1 MSPFLKDINKKKKIF
16 NGGFKMNNKIPYTSY
31 SGNSKHLCK
40 KGDAVE
46 FIQPWY
52 TPISTTP
59 ENTGMAVGGIG
70 NTFTLTPNGN
80 TPNFSFI
87 PGIFV
92 DCSEQV
98 INFNDFYAS
107 VMDVPTIDTLQVIDE
122 QDLGVH
128 LNFYPALFDGKKIDN
143 TDMSNA
149 INHIRS
155 ALKNGGFYQENK
167 ANFTKWNIEF
177 SNKTLLLIDSDSS
190 SIICQLYVALDF
202 FNGLLI
208 NDTVKLLSLTAGDNN
223 DMDSLNGSD
232 IDSVNGK
239 DIEYQALYPLAEYKY
254 NSFDDIKIKRKVV
267 SPIVKN
273 DKRLCSLPMHW
284 NHFELTNHSA
294 QTRVITLAQP
304 LQNLIG
310 STYRKGRDG
319 IQDSAC
325 TLSQNPIAQQHQAVS
340 VNGESHGFTGVQLTS
355 QSPYQ
360 SDIEGEVVFGVQA
373 NNHLTESGKISVSVK
388 PTLYTSKAAEQ
399 TEFALRTGRTNAEF
413 QTGIYTGREAL
424 SALIVVQVELEP
436 GESVDLRFTQVMAH
450 SKVMLNGWRSE
461 KAYTQFYPQAKP
473 ALPMLE
479 EVLPELEAIEQKIVE
494 QQTAFLEQAQS
505 KISQPES
512 ALRYATMA
520 MNSLSFL
527 AESTVW
533 DKEDKFLVKEC
544 VDYPF
549 FNSLDV
555 YFYGSFSLLYL
566 LPELDGC
573 VMKEFSNAILAED
586 FTQRRYW
593 EYEAT
598 PNAELIDE
606 KYQGVRA
613 IRGAVIHDLGSP
625 FDIQPDAYSWH
636 NVKEWKDLAP
646 KYILMVYRHYQN
658 TQDTSVVK
666 ECWQAVT
673 ESIDFLSNLIA
684 DGDDLP
690 LTRGTDDTF
699 DNLASH
705 GISIYCAS
713 LWVAGL
719 QAASELAKLMGEHD
733 LGAGYLTRSKKA
745 FATVEQSLWDEKE
758 GYYHFFVTPVQA
770 KHLTGEGY
778 QALENLG
785 LVLTGDAIVD
795 KNMLNDYL
803 NQTDTSIN
811 IGKVAQRVSKKRLLS
826 ETAPQAFTQE
836 YLDLVPDSDN
846 SFGDALLADSYLKLI
861 GLEGIFPQ
869 QRIQRALDYVYKHNF
884 EINSPKLGV
893 ANMTL
898 ADGSPHEAFQAQD
911 VWIGVQ
917 FSVATALS
925 LAGKSQQAERL
936 MDTVYTA
943 LYDYSKIPFAAP
955 EGFNCSVSFDEEDLS
970 ESFKLSQSDAK
981 KWLTALKFQKCVLSD
996 GRVSPDLTKDSDK
1009 FVSMLQGEI
1018 SAEQAMILHK
1028 WLLSTGLKYTAGR
1041 YFRPGMIFAY
1051 IY

>member
-1 MSPFLKDINKKKKIF
+1 MK
-16 NGGFKMNNKIPYTSY
+16 NKIPYTSY
-31 SGNSKHLCK
+31 SGNSEHLCK

-59 ENTGMAVGGIG
+59 KNTGMAVGGIG

-107 VMDVPTIDTLQVIDE
+107 VMDVPTIDTLQVFNE
-122 QDLGVH
+122 QELSVH
-128 LNFYPALFDGKKIDN
+128 LNFYPALFDGNKIDN
-143 TDMSNA
+143 KEMSNA
-149 INHIRS
+149 ISLIKT
-155 ALKNGGFYQENK
+155 ALKNGNFYQENK
-167 ANFTKWNIEF
+167 DNFIKWNVEF
-177 SNKTLLLIDSDSS
+177 SNKTQLLIEENSS
-190 SIICQLYVALDF
+190 SIVCQLYVALDF

-208 NDTVKLLSLTAGDNN
+208 NDTTRLLSLTVDGNN
-223 DMDSLNGSD
+223 DIESVNGSD
-232 IDSVNGK
+232 I
-239 DIEYQALYPLAEYKY
+239 EYKALYPLAEYKY

-267 SPIVKN
+267 SPIVKE

-284 NHFELTNHSA
+284 NHFELTNNSDK
-294 QTRVITLAQP
+294 TRVVTLVQP

-310 STYRKGRDG
+310 STYQKGRDG

-325 TLSQNPIAQQHQAVS
+325 TLSQNPIAQQHDAV
-340 VNGESHGFTGVQLTS
+340 NLKGESCSFTGVQLYS

-373 NNHLTESGKISVSVK
+373 DNRLTESGKVSVSVK
-388 PTLYTSKAAEQ
+388 PTFYTSKTAKQ
-399 TEFALRTGRTNAEF
+399 TEFALKTGRTNGEF

-424 SALIVVQVELEP
+424 SALVVVQVELEA
-436 GESVDLRFTQVMAH
+436 GESVDLRFAQVMAH
-450 SKVMLNGWRSE
+450 SKVMLNGWHSD

-479 EVLPELEAIEQKIVE
+479 DVLPELETIEQQIVE
-494 QQTAFLEQAQS
+494 QQTAFLKQANT
-505 KISQPES
+505 KISQPDS

-573 VMKEFSNAILAED
+573 VMKEFSKAILAED

-598 PNAELIDE
+598 PNAELIDD

-658 TQDTSVVK
+658 TQDISVVK

-673 ESIDFLSNLIA
+673 ESIEFLSNLVA
-684 DGDDLP
+684 EGDDLP

-719 QAASELAKLMGEHD
+719 QAASELAKLMDESERAG
-733 LGAGYLTRSKKA
+733 GYLARSKKA
-745 FATVEQSLWDEKE
+745 LATVEQSLWDDKE

-770 KHLTGEGY
+770 KHLTGQGY
-778 QALENLG
+778 QVLETLG
-785 LVLTGDAIVD
+785 LTLTGDTIAD
-795 KNMLNDYL
+795 KNILNDYL
-803 NQTDTSIN
+803 SQTDISIDVS
-811 IGKVAQRVSKKRLLS
+811 KVSQRVSKKHLLS
-826 ETAPQAFTQE
+826 ETAPHAFTQE

-861 GLEGIFPQ
+861 GLEGIFPED
-869 QRIQRALDYVYKHNF
+869 RIQRALDYVYKHNF

-917 FSVATALS
+917 FSVATALN
-925 LAGKSQQAERL
+925 LAGKSQQAETL

-955 EGFNCSVSFDEEDLS
+955 EGFNCSVSIDEKDLT
-970 ESFKLSQSDAK
+970 EYFKLSQNDAK
-981 KWLTALKFQKCVLSD
+981 SWLLALKCQKCVLSD
-996 GRVSPDLTKDSDK
+996 GRVSPSLTKDSDK
-1009 FVSMLQGEI
+1009 FVSMLQGKI
-1018 SAEQAMILHK
+1018 SAEYATVLHK

-1051 IY
+1051 LY

>member
-1 MSPFLKDINKKKKIF
+1 MLMSPFLKDINKKKKIF

-59 ENTGMAVGGIG
+59 ENTGMAIGGIG

-107 VMDVPTIDTLQVIDE
+107 VMDVPTIEALQVVNE
-122 QDLGVH
+122 QELSVH
-128 LNFYPALFDGKKIDN
+128 LNFYPALFDGKKIDKEN
-143 TDMSNA
+143 ISNA
-149 INHIRS
+149 INLIRA
-155 ALKNGGFYQENK
+155 ALENGNFYKENK
-167 ANFTKWNIEF
+167 DKFIKWDVEF
-177 SNKTLLLIDSDSS
+177 SNKTQLLIESDSS
-190 SIICQLYVALDF
+190 SIDCQLYVALDF

-208 NDTVKLLSLTAGDNN
+208 NDTTRQLSLTAGNN
-223 DMDSLNGSD
+223 SDIESVNGSD
-232 IDSVNGK
+232 I
-239 DIEYQALYPLAEYKY
+239 EYKALYPLAEYKY
-254 NSFDDIKIKRKVV
+254 NSFDGINIKRKVV
-267 SPIVKN
+267 SPIVKE
-273 DKRLCSLPMHW
+273 DKRLCSMPMHW
-284 NHFELTNHSA
+284 NHFQITNESQ

-325 TLSQNPIAQQHQAVS
+325 TLSQNPIAQQHKAVK
-340 VNGESHGFTGVQLTS
+340 VNDESHGFTGVQLTS

-373 NNHLTESGKISVSVK
+373 ENRLTKSGKVTVSVK
-388 PTLYTSKAAEQ
+388 PTLYTSKVTQQ
-399 TEFALRTGRTNAEF
+399 TEFALKTGRTNTEF

-424 SALIVVQVELEP
+424 SALVVVQVELEP
-436 GESVDLRFTQVMAH
+436 GESVDLRFAQVMAH
-450 SKVMLNGWRSE
+450 SKVMLNGWHSD

-473 ALPMLE
+473 ALPMLQD
-479 EVLPELEAIEQKIVE
+479 VLPKLEVIEQKIIE

-573 VMKEFSNAILAED
+573 VMKEFSKAILAED

-598 PNAELIDE
+598 PNAELVDE

-658 TQDTSVVK
+658 TQDISVVK

-684 DGDDLP
+684 EGDDLP

-719 QAASELAKLMGEHD
+719 QAASELAQLIGEND

-745 FATVEQSLWDEKE
+745 LATVEQSLWDEKE

-778 QALENLG
+778 QALETLG
-785 LVLTGDAIVD
+785 LTLTGDAILD
-795 KNMLNDYL
+795 KNTLNAYL
-803 NQTDTSIN
+803 NETDTSIN
-811 IGKVAQRVSKKRLLS
+811 INKVSQRASKKRLLS

-836 YLDLVPDSDN
+836 YLELVSDSDN

-925 LAGKSQQAERL
+925 LAGKSQQAETL

-955 EGFNCSVSFDEEDLS
+955 EGFNCSVSFDEKDLT
-970 ESFKLSQSDAK
+970 ESFKLSQNDAK
-981 KWLTALKFQKCVLSD
+981 KWINALKLQNCVLSD
-996 GRVSPDLTKDSDK
+996 GRVSPELTKDSGK
-1009 FVSMLQGEI
+1009 FVNMVKGEI
-1018 SAEQAMILHK
+1018 SAEQAMVLHK

-1051 IY
+1051 LY

>member
-1 MSPFLKDINKKKKIF
+1 
-16 NGGFKMNNKIPYTSY
+16 MNNKIPYTSY
-31 SGNSKHLCK
+31 SGNSEHLCK

-98 INFNDFYAS
+98 VNFNDFYAS
-107 VMDVPTIDTLQVIDE
+107 VMNVPTIDTLQVLNE
-122 QDLGVH
+122 QELGVH

-223 DMDSLNGSD
+223 NMDSLNGSD

-325 TLSQNPIAQQHQAVS
+325 TLSQNPIAQQHKAVK
-340 VNGESHGFTGVQLTS
+340 VNDESHSFTGVQLTS

-373 NNHLTESGKISVSVK
+373 ENRLTKSGKVSVSVK
-388 PTLYTSKAAEQ
+388 PTLYTSKVTQQ
-399 TEFALRTGRTNAEF
+399 TEFALKTGRTNTEF

-424 SALIVVQVELEP
+424 SALVVVQVELEP
-436 GESVDLRFTQVMAH
+436 GESVDLRFAQVMAH
-450 SKVMLNGWRSE
+450 SKVMLNGWHSD

-473 ALPMLE
+473 ALPMLQD
-479 EVLPELEAIEQKIVE
+479 VLPKLEVIEQKIIE

-573 VMKEFSNAILAED
+573 VMKEFSKAILAED

-658 TQDTSVVK
+658 TQDISVVK

-673 ESIDFLSNLIA
+673 ESIDFLSNLVA
-684 DGDDLP
+684 EGDDLP

-719 QAASELAKLMGEHD
+719 QAASELAQLMGEND
-733 LGAGYLTRSKKA
+733 LGSDYLTRSKKA
-745 FATVEQSLWDEKE
+745 LATVEQSLWDEKE

-778 QALENLG
+778 QNLETLG
-785 LVLTGDAIVD
+785 LTLTGDTIAD
-795 KNMLNDYL
+795 KNTLNAYL
-803 NQTDTSIN
+803 NETDTSIN
-811 IGKVAQRVSKKRLLS
+811 ISKVSQRVSKKRLLS

-836 YLDLVPDSDN
+836 YLELVPDSDN

-869 QRIQRALDYVYKHNF
+869 ERIQRALDYVYKHNF

-925 LAGKSQQAERL
+925 LAGKSQQAETL

-970 ESFKLSQSDAK
+970 ESFKLSQSDTK
-981 KWLTALKFQKCVLSD
+981 KWLTALKLQKCVLSD
-996 GRVSPDLTKDSDK
+996 GRVSLSLTKDSDK

-1018 SAEQAMILHK
+1018 SAEQAIVLHK

-1051 IY
+1051 MY

>member
-16 NGGFKMNNKIPYTSY
+16 NGGFNMNNKIPYSSY
-31 SGNSKHLCK
+31 SGNSEHLCK

-59 ENTGMAVGGIG
+59 ENTGMAIGGIG

-107 VMDVPTIDTLQVIDE
+107 VMDVPTIETLQVLNE
-122 QDLGVH
+122 QELSVH
-128 LNFYPALFDGKKIDN
+128 LNFYPALFDGKKIDKDN
-143 TDMSNA
+143 ISNA
-149 INHIRS
+149 INLIRA
-155 ALKNGGFYQENK
+155 ALENGNFYKENK
-167 ANFTKWNIEF
+167 DNFIKWNVEF
-177 SNKTLLLIDSDSS
+177 SNKTQLLIESDSS
-190 SIICQLYVALDF
+190 SIDCQLYVALDF

-208 NDTVKLLSLTAGDNN
+208 NDTTRQLSLTAGNN
-223 DMDSLNGSD
+223 SDIESVNGSD
-232 IDSVNGK
+232 I
-239 DIEYQALYPLAEYKY
+239 EYKALYPLAEYKY
-254 NSFDDIKIKRKVV
+254 NSFDGINIKRKVV
-267 SPIVKN
+267 SPIVKE

-284 NHFELTNHSA
+284 NHFQITNESQ

-325 TLSQNPIAQQHQAVS
+325 TLSQNPIAQQHQAVK
-340 VNGESHGFTGVQLTS
+340 VDGESHGFTGVQLTS
-355 QSPYQ
+355 HSPYQ

-373 NNHLTESGKISVSVK
+373 ENRLTESGKVSVSVK
-388 PTLYTSKAAEQ
+388 PTLYTSKVTQQ
-399 TEFALRTGRTNAEF
+399 TEFALKTGRTNAEF

-424 SALIVVQVELEP
+424 SALVVVQVELEP
-436 GESVDLRFTQVMAH
+436 GESVDLRFAQVMAH
-450 SKVMLNGWRSE
+450 SKVMLNGWNSD

-479 EVLPELEAIEQKIVE
+479 DVLPNLEVIEQKIVE

-573 VMKEFSNAILAED
+573 VMKEFSKAILAED

-646 KYILMVYRHYQN
+646 KYILMVYRHYQK
-658 TQDTSVVK
+658 TQDMSVVK

-745 FATVEQSLWDEKE
+745 LATVEQSLWDEKE

-778 QALENLG
+778 QALESLG

-925 LAGKSQQAERL
+925 LAGKSQQAETL

-955 EGFNCSVSFDEEDLS
+955 EGFNCSVSFDEKDLS

-981 KWLTALKFQKCVLSD
+981 KWINALKLQNCVLSD
-996 GRVSPDLTKDSDK
+996 GRVNPSLTKGNDK
-1009 FVSMLQGEI
+1009 FVNMVQGEI
-1018 SAEQAMILHK
+1018 SAEQATVLHK

-1051 IY
+1051 LY

>member
-16 NGGFKMNNKIPYTSY
+16 NGGFNMNNKIPYSSY
-31 SGNSKHLCK
+31 SGNSEHLCK

-59 ENTGMAVGGIG
+59 ENTGMAIGGIG

-122 QDLGVH
+122 QELSVH
-128 LNFYPALFDGKKIDN
+128 LNFYPALFDGKKIDKEN
-143 TDMSNA
+143 ISNA
-149 INHIRS
+149 INLIRA
-155 ALKNGGFYQENK
+155 ALENGNFYKENK
-167 ANFTKWNIEF
+167 DNFIKWNVEF
-177 SNKTLLLIDSDSS
+177 SNKTQLLIESDSS
-190 SIICQLYVALDF
+190 SIDCQLYVALDF

-208 NDTVKLLSLTAGDNN
+208 NDTTRQLSLTAGNN
-223 DMDSLNGSD
+223 SDIESVNGSD
-232 IDSVNGK
+232 I
-239 DIEYQALYPLAEYKY
+239 EYKALYPLAEYKY
-254 NSFDDIKIKRKVV
+254 NSFDGINIKRKVV
-267 SPIVKN
+267 SPIVKE
-273 DKRLCSLPMHW
+273 DKRLCSMPMHW
-284 NHFELTNHSA
+284 NHFQITNESQ
-294 QTRVITLAQP
+294 QTCVITLAQP

-325 TLSQNPIAQQHQAVS
+325 TLSQNPIAQQHKAVK
-340 VNGESHGFTGVQLTS
+340 VNDESHSFTGVQLTS

-373 NNHLTESGKISVSVK
+373 ENRLTKSGKVSVSVK
-388 PTLYTSKAAEQ
+388 PTLYTSKVTQQ
-399 TEFALRTGRTNAEF
+399 TEFALKTGRTNTEF

-424 SALIVVQVELEP
+424 SALVVVQVELEP
-436 GESVDLRFTQVMAH
+436 GESVDLRFAQVMAH
-450 SKVMLNGWRSE
+450 SKVMLNGWHSD

-473 ALPMLE
+473 ALPMLQD
-479 EVLPELEAIEQKIVE
+479 VLPKLEVIEQKIIE

-573 VMKEFSNAILAED
+573 VMKEFSKAILAED

-658 TQDTSVVK
+658 TQDISVVK

-673 ESIDFLSNLIA
+673 ESIDFLSNLVA
-684 DGDDLP
+684 EGDDLP

-719 QAASELAKLMGEHD
+719 QAASELAQLMGEND
-733 LGAGYLTRSKKA
+733 LGAGYLARSKKA
-745 FATVEQSLWDEKE
+745 LATVEQSLWDEKE

-778 QALENLG
+778 QNLETLG
-785 LVLTGDAIVD
+785 LTLTGEAIAD
-795 KNMLNDYL
+795 KNTLNAYL
-803 NQTDTSIN
+803 NETDTSFN
-811 IGKVAQRVSKKRLLS
+811 ISKVSQRVSKKRLLS

-836 YLDLVPDSDN
+836 YLELVPDSDN
-846 SFGDALLADSYLKLI
+846 SFGDAMLADSYLKLI

-869 QRIQRALDYVYKHNF
+869 ERIQRALDYVYKHNF

-898 ADGSPHEAFQAQD
+898 VDGSPHEAFQAQD

-925 LAGKSQQAERL
+925 LAGKSQQAETL

-955 EGFNCSVSFDEEDLS
+955 EGFNCSVSFDEKDLS
-970 ESFKLSQSDAK
+970 ESFKLSQNDAK
-981 KWLTALKFQKCVLSD
+981 KWLTALKLQKCVLSD

-1051 IY
+1051 MY

>member
-107 VMDVPTIDTLQVIDE
+107 VMDVPTIDTLQVVNE
-122 QDLGVH
+122 QELSVH

-143 TDMSNA
+143 SSNA
-149 INHIRS
+149 INIIRN
-155 ALKNGGFYQENK
+155 ALKNGNFYKENRES
-167 ANFTKWNIEF
+167 FIKWNVEF
-177 SNKTLLLIDSDSS
+177 SNKTKLLIESDSS
-190 SIICQLYVALDF
+190 SIVCQLYVALDF

-208 NDTVKLLSLTAGDNN
+208 NGATRQLSLTTGNNGDIE
-223 DMDSLNGSD
+223 SVTGSD
-232 IDSVNGK
+232 I
-239 DIEYQALYPLAEYKY
+239 EYKALYPLAEYQY

-267 SPIVKN
+267 SPIVKD

-284 NHFELTNHSA
+284 NHFQLTNESQ

-325 TLSQNPIAQQHQAVS
+325 TLSQNPIAQQHQAVN
-340 VNGESHGFTGVQLTS
+340 VNGESHSFSGVQLTS

-360 SDIEGEVVFGVQA
+360 SDIEGEVVLGVEA
-373 NNHLTESGKISVSVK
+373 DNHLLESGKVSVSVK
-388 PTLYTSKAAEQ
+388 PTLYTSKVTQQ
-399 TEFALRTGRTNAEF
+399 TEFALKTGRTNAEF

-424 SALIVVQVELEP
+424 SALVVVQVELEP
-436 GESVDLRFTQVMAH
+436 GESVDLRFAQVMAH
-450 SKVMLNGWRSE
+450 SKVMLNGWHSD

-479 EVLPELEAIEQKIVE
+479 DVLPKLESIEQQIVE
-494 QQTAFLEQAQS
+494 QQTAFLEQTQS
-505 KISQPES
+505 KISKPES

-573 VMKEFSNAILAED
+573 VMKEFSKAILAED

-658 TQDTSVVK
+658 TQDISVVK

-673 ESIDFLSNLIA
+673 ESIDFLSNLVA
-684 DGDDLP
+684 EGDDLP

-719 QAASELAKLMGEHD
+719 QAASELAQLMGEND
-733 LGAGYLTRSKKA
+733 LGAGYLTRSKQA
-745 FATVEQSLWDEKE
+745 LATVEQSLWDEKE

-811 IGKVAQRVSKKRLLS
+811 IGKVSQRVSKKRLLS

-836 YLDLVPDSDN
+836 YLELVPDSDN
-846 SFGDALLADSYLKLI
+846 SFGDAMLADSYLKLI

-869 QRIQRALDYVYKHNF
+869 ERIQRALDYVYKHNF

-898 ADGSPHEAFQAQD
+898 VDGSPHEAFQAQD

-925 LAGKSQQAERL
+925 LAGKSQQAETL

-955 EGFNCSVSFDEEDLS
+955 EGFNCSVSFDEKDLS
-970 ESFKLSQSDAK
+970 ESFKLSQNDAK
-981 KWLTALKFQKCVLSD
+981 KWLTALKLQKCVLSD

-1051 IY
+1051 MY

>member
-31 SGNSKHLCK
+31 SGNSKYLCE

-92 DCSEQV
+92 DCSEQLV
-98 INFNDFYAS
+98 NFNDFYAS
-107 VMDVPTIDTLQVIDE
+107 VMDVPTIDSLQVLNE
-122 QDLGVH
+122 QELSVH
-128 LNFYPALFDGKKIDN
+128 LNFYPALFDGKKIDTEN
-143 TDMSNA
+143 NSNA
-149 INHIRS
+149 INLIRN
-155 ALKNGGFYQENK
+155 ALKNGNFYKENRES
-167 ANFTKWNIEF
+167 FIKWNVEF
-177 SNKTLLLIDSDSS
+177 SNKTQLLIESDSS
-190 SIICQLYVALDF
+190 SIDCQLYVALDF

-208 NDTVKLLSLTAGDNN
+208 NDTTRQLSLTAGNN
-223 DMDSLNGSD
+223 GDIESVNGSD
-232 IDSVNGK
+232 I
-239 DIEYQALYPLAEYKY
+239 EYKALYPLAEYQY

-267 SPIVKN
+267 SPIVKD

-284 NHFELTNHSA
+284 NHFQLTNESQ
-294 QTRVITLAQP
+294 QTRVITLTQP

-325 TLSQNPIAQQHQAVS
+325 TLSQNPIAQQHQAVK
-340 VNGESHGFTGVQLTS
+340 VNGESHSFSGVQLTS

-373 NNHLTESGKISVSVK
+373 ENRLMESGKVSVSVK
-388 PTLYTSKAAEQ
+388 PTLYTSKVTQQ
-399 TEFALRTGRTNAEF
+399 TEFALKTGRTNAEF

-424 SALIVVQVELEP
+424 SALVVVQVELEP
-436 GESVDLRFTQVMAH
+436 GESVDLRFAQVMAH
-450 SKVMLNGWRSE
+450 SKVMLNGWHSD

-479 EVLPELEAIEQKIVE
+479 DVLPKLESIEQQIVE
-494 QQTAFLEQAQS
+494 QQTAFLEQTQS
-505 KISQPES
+505 KISKPEL

-573 VMKEFSNAILAED
+573 VMKEFSKAILAED

-658 TQDTSVVK
+658 TQDISVVK

-684 DGDDLP
+684 EGDDLP

-719 QAASELAKLMGEHD
+719 QAASELAQLMGENE

-745 FATVEQSLWDEKE
+745 LATVEQSLWDEKE

-778 QALENLG
+778 QALETLG
-785 LVLTGDAIVD
+785 LTLTGDAIAD
-795 KNMLNDYL
+795 KNTLNAYL
-803 NQTDTSIN
+803 NETDTSIN
-811 IGKVAQRVSKKRLLS
+811 ISKVSQRVSKKRLLS

-836 YLDLVPDSDN
+836 YLELVPDSDN

-869 QRIQRALDYVYKHNF
+869 ERIQRALDYVYKYNF

-925 LAGKSQQAERL
+925 LAGKSQQAETL

-955 EGFNCSVSFDEEDLS
+955 EGFNCSVSFTEQDLT
-970 ESFKLSQSDAK
+970 ESFELSQNDAK
-981 KWLTALKFQKCVLSD
+981 KWLTALKLQKCVLSD
-996 GRVSPDLTKDSDK
+996 GRVNPELTKDSDK

-1018 SAEQAMILHK
+1018 SAEQAVVLHK

-1051 IY
+1051 MY

>member
-1 MSPFLKDINKKKKIF
+1 MLMSPFLKDINKKKKIF
-16 NGGFKMNNKIPYTSY
+16 NGGFKMNNKIPYSSY
-31 SGNSKHLCK
+31 SGNSEHLCK

-59 ENTGMAVGGIG
+59 ENTGMAIGGIG

-107 VMDVPTIDTLQVIDE
+107 VMDVPTIDALQVIDE
-122 QDLGVH
+122 QELSVH
-128 LNFYPALFDGKKIDN
+128 LNFYPALFDGKKIDKEN
-143 TDMSNA
+143 ISNA
-149 INHIRS
+149 INLIRA
-155 ALKNGGFYQENK
+155 ALENGNFYKENK
-167 ANFTKWNIEF
+167 DNFIKWNVEF
-177 SNKTLLLIDSDSS
+177 PNKTQLLIESDSS
-190 SIICQLYVALDF
+190 SIDCQLYVALDF

-208 NDTVKLLSLTAGDNN
+208 NDTTRQLSLTAGNN
-223 DMDSLNGSD
+223 SDIESVNGSD
-232 IDSVNGK
+232 I
-239 DIEYQALYPLAEYKY
+239 EYKALYPLAEYKY
-254 NSFDDIKIKRKVV
+254 NSFDGIKIKRKVV
-267 SPIVKN
+267 SPIVKE
-273 DKRLCSLPMHW
+273 DKRLCSMPMHW
-284 NHFELTNHSA
+284 NHFQITNESQ

-325 TLSQNPIAQQHQAVS
+325 TLSQNPIAQQHKAVK
-340 VNGESHGFTGVQLTS
+340 VNDESHSFTGVQLTS

-373 NNHLTESGKISVSVK
+373 ENRLTKSGKVSVSVK
-388 PTLYTSKAAEQ
+388 PTLYTSKVTQQ
-399 TEFALRTGRTNAEF
+399 TEFALKTGRTNTEF

-424 SALIVVQVELEP
+424 SALVVVQVELEP
-436 GESVDLRFTQVMAH
+436 GESVDLRFAQVMAH
-450 SKVMLNGWRSE
+450 SKVMLNGWHSD

-473 ALPMLE
+473 ALPMLQD
-479 EVLPELEAIEQKIVE
+479 VLPKLEVIEQKIIE

-573 VMKEFSNAILAED
+573 VMKEFSKAILAED

-658 TQDTSVVK
+658 TQDISVVK

-673 ESIDFLSNLIA
+673 ESIDFLSNLVA
-684 DGDDLP
+684 EGDDLP

-719 QAASELAKLMGEHD
+719 QAASELAQLMGEND
-733 LGAGYLTRSKKA
+733 LGAGYLARSKKA
-745 FATVEQSLWDEKE
+745 LATVEQSLWDEKE

-778 QALENLG
+778 QNLETLG
-785 LVLTGDAIVD
+785 LTLTGEAIAD
-795 KNMLNDYL
+795 KNTLNAYL
-803 NQTDTSIN
+803 NETDTSIN
-811 IGKVAQRVSKKRLLS
+811 ISKVSQRVSKKRLLS

-836 YLDLVPDSDN
+836 YLELVPDSDN
-846 SFGDALLADSYLKLI
+846 SFGDAMLADSYLKLI

-869 QRIQRALDYVYKHNF
+869 ERIQRALDYVYKHNF

-898 ADGSPHEAFQAQD
+898 VDGSPHEAFQAQD

-925 LAGKSQQAERL
+925 LAGKSQQAETL

-955 EGFNCSVSFDEEDLS
+955 EGFNCSVSFDEKDLS
-970 ESFKLSQSDAK
+970 ESFKLSQNDAK
-981 KWLTALKFQKCVLSD
+981 KWLTALKLQKCVLSN

-1051 IY
+1051 MY

>member
-16 NGGFKMNNKIPYTSY
+16 NGGFNMNNKIPYSSY
-31 SGNSKHLCK
+31 SGNSEHLCK

-59 ENTGMAVGGIG
+59 ENTGMAIGGIG

-87 PGIFV
+87 PGVFV

-98 INFNDFYAS
+98 INFNDFFAS
-107 VMDVPTIDTLQVIDE
+107 VMDVPTIETLQVLNE
-122 QDLGVH
+122 QELNVH
-128 LNFYPALFDGKKIDN
+128 LNFYPALFDGKKIDKEN
-143 TDMSNA
+143 ISNA
-149 INHIRS
+149 INLIRA
-155 ALKNGGFYQENK
+155 ALENGNFYKENTDK
-167 ANFTKWNIEF
+167 FIKWNVEF
-177 SNKTLLLIDSDSS
+177 SNKTKLLIESDSS
-190 SIICQLYVALDF
+190 SIDCQLYVALDF

-208 NDTVKLLSLTAGDNN
+208 NDTTRQLSLTVGNN
-223 DMDSLNGSD
+223 SDIESVNGSD
-232 IDSVNGK
+232 I
-239 DIEYQALYPLAEYKY
+239 EYKALYPLAEYKY
-254 NSFDDIKIKRKVV
+254 NSFDGINIKRKVV
-267 SPIVKN
+267 SPIVKE

-284 NHFELTNHSA
+284 NHFQITNESQ
-294 QTRVITLAQP
+294 QTRVITLAQS

-325 TLSQNPIAQQHQAVS
+325 TLSQNPIDQQHQAVN

-355 QSPYQ
+355 QSPNQ

-373 NNHLTESGKISVSVK
+373 ENRLMESGKLSVSVK
-388 PTLYTSKAAEQ
+388 PTLYTSKVTQQ
-399 TEFALRTGRTNAEF
+399 TEFALKTGRTNAEF
-413 QTGIYTGREAL
+413 QTGIYSGREAL
-424 SALIVVQVELEP
+424 SALVVVKVELEP
-436 GESVDLRFTQVMAH
+436 GESVDLRFAQVMAH
-450 SKVMLNGWRSE
+450 SKVMLNGWNSD

-479 EVLPELEAIEQKIVE
+479 DVLPKLEIIEQNIVE

-527 AESTVW
+527 SESTVW

-573 VMKEFSNAILAED
+573 VMKEFSKAILAED

-646 KYILMVYRHYQN
+646 KYILMVYRHYQK
-658 TQDTSVVK
+658 TQDISVVK

-684 DGDDLP
+684 EGDDLP

-745 FATVEQSLWDEKE
+745 LATVEQSLWDEKE

-770 KHLTGEGY
+770 KHLTCEGY
-778 QALENLG
+778 QALETLG
-785 LVLTGDAIVD
+785 LVLTGDAVAD

-803 NQTDTSIN
+803 NHTDTSIN

-836 YLDLVPDSDN
+836 YLELVPDSDN

-869 QRIQRALDYVYKHNF
+869 QRIQRALNYVYKHNF

-925 LAGKSQQAERL
+925 LAGRSQQAETL

-955 EGFNCSVSFDEEDLS
+955 EGFNCSASFDEKDLS
-970 ESFKLSQSDAK
+970 KCFKLSQGDTK
-981 KWLTALKFQKCVLSD
+981 KWINALKLQNCVLSD
-996 GRVSPDLTKDSDK
+996 GRVNPSLTKVSDD
-1009 FVSMLQGEI
+1009 FVNIMQGEI
-1018 SAEQAMILHK
+1018 SAEQATVLHK
-1028 WLLSTGLKYTAGR
+1028 WLLSTSLKYTAGR

-1051 IY
+1051 LY

>member
-1 MSPFLKDINKKKKIF
+1 
-16 NGGFKMNNKIPYTSY
+16 MNNKIPYTSY
-31 SGNSKHLCK
+31 SGNSKYLCE

-107 VMDVPTIDTLQVIDE
+107 VMDVPTIEKLQILNE
-122 QDLGVH
+122 EELSVH
-128 LNFYPALFDGKKIDN
+128 LNFYPALFDGKKIDTEN
-143 TDMSNA
+143 NSNA
-149 INHIRS
+149 INIIRN
-155 ALKNGGFYQENK
+155 ALKNGNFYKENRES
-167 ANFTKWNIEF
+167 FIKWNVEF
-177 SNKTLLLIDSDSS
+177 SNKTQLLIESDSS
-190 SIICQLYVALDF
+190 SIVCQLYVALDF

-208 NDTVKLLSLTAGDNN
+208 NGATRQRSLTAGNN
-223 DMDSLNGSD
+223 GDIETVNGSD
-232 IDSVNGK
+232 I
-239 DIEYQALYPLAEYKY
+239 EYKALYPLSEYQY

-267 SPIVKN
+267 SPIVKD

-284 NHFELTNHSA
+284 NHFQLTNESQ
-294 QTRVITLAQP
+294 QTRVMTLAQP

-325 TLSQNPIAQQHQAVS
+325 TLSQNPIAQQHQAVNI
-340 VNGESHGFTGVQLTS
+340 NGESHSFSGVQLTS

-373 NNHLTESGKISVSVK
+373 ENRLTESGKVSVSVK
-388 PTLYTSKAAEQ
+388 PTLYTSKVTQQ
-399 TEFALRTGRTNAEF
+399 TEFALKTGRTNAEF

-424 SALIVVQVELEP
+424 SALVVVQVELEP
-436 GESVDLRFTQVMAH
+436 GESVDLRFAQVMAH
-450 SKVMLNGWRSE
+450 RKVMLNGWNSD

-479 EVLPELEAIEQKIVE
+479 DILPKLESIEQQIVK

-505 KISQPES
+505 KISKPES

-573 VMKEFSNAILAED
+573 VMKEFSKAILAED

-658 TQDTSVVK
+658 TQDISVVK

-684 DGDDLP
+684 EGDDLP

-719 QAASELAKLMGEHD
+719 QAASELAQLMGEND
-733 LGAGYLTRSKKA
+733 LSSDYLTHSKKA
-745 FATVEQSLWDEKE
+745 LATVEQSLWDEKE

-778 QALENLG
+778 QALEILG
-785 LVLTGDAIVD
+785 LTLTGDAIAD
-795 KNMLNDYL
+795 KNTLNAYL
-803 NQTDTSIN
+803 NETDTSIN
-811 IGKVAQRVSKKRLLS
+811 ISKVSQRVSKKRLLS
-826 ETAPQAFTQE
+826 ETAPQAFTQD
-836 YLDLVPDSDN
+836 YLELVPDSDN

-861 GLEGIFPQ
+861 SLEGIFPQ
-869 QRIQRALDYVYKHNF
+869 ERIQRALDYVYKHNF
-884 EINSPKLGV
+884 ELNSPKLGV
-893 ANMTL
+893 VNMTL

-925 LAGKSQQAERL
+925 LAGKSQQAETL

-943 LYDYSKIPFAAP
+943 LYDYSKTPFAAP
-955 EGFNCSVSFDEEDLS
+955 EGFNCSVSFTEQDLT
-970 ESFKLSQSDAK
+970 ESFELSQNDAK
-981 KWLTALKFQKCVLSD
+981 KWLTALKLQKCVLSD
-996 GRVSPDLTKDSDK
+996 GRVNPELTKDSDK
-1009 FVSMLQGEI
+1009 FVNMVKGEI
-1018 SAEQAMILHK
+1018 SAEQATVLHK

-1051 IY
+1051 LY

>member
-1 MSPFLKDINKKKKIF
+1 MLMSPFLKDINKKKKIF
-16 NGGFKMNNKIPYTSY
+16 NGGFNMNNKIPYSSY
-31 SGNSKHLCK
+31 SGNSEHLCK

-107 VMDVPTIDTLQVIDE
+107 VMDVPTIEALQIVNE
-122 QDLGVH
+122 QELSVH
-128 LNFYPALFDGKKIDN
+128 LNFYPALFDGKKIDKEN
-143 TDMSNA
+143 ISNA
-149 INHIRS
+149 INLIRA
-155 ALKNGGFYQENK
+155 ALENGNFYKENK
-167 ANFTKWNIEF
+167 DNFIKWNVEF
-177 SNKTLLLIDSDSS
+177 SNKTQLLIESDSS
-190 SIICQLYVALDF
+190 SIDCQLYVALDF

-208 NDTVKLLSLTAGDNN
+208 NDTTRQLSLTAGNN
-223 DMDSLNGSD
+223 SDIESVNGSD
-232 IDSVNGK
+232 I
-239 DIEYQALYPLAEYKY
+239 EYKALYPLAEYKY
-254 NSFDDIKIKRKVV
+254 NSFDGINIKRKVV
-267 SPIVKN
+267 SPIVKE
-273 DKRLCSLPMHW
+273 DKRLCSMPMHW
-284 NHFELTNHSA
+284 NHFQITNESQ

-325 TLSQNPIAQQHQAVS
+325 TLSQNPIAQQHKAVK
-340 VNGESHGFTGVQLTS
+340 VNDESHSFTGVQLTS

-373 NNHLTESGKISVSVK
+373 ENRLTKSGKVSVSVK
-388 PTLYTSKAAEQ
+388 PTLYTSKVTQQ
-399 TEFALRTGRTNAEF
+399 TEFALKTGRTNTEF

-424 SALIVVQVELEP
+424 SALVVVQVELEP
-436 GESVDLRFTQVMAH
+436 GESVDLRFAQVMAH
-450 SKVMLNGWRSE
+450 SKVMLNGWHSD

-473 ALPMLE
+473 ALPMLQD
-479 EVLPELEAIEQKIVE
+479 VLPKLEVIEQKIIE

-573 VMKEFSNAILAED
+573 VMKEFSKAILAED

-658 TQDTSVVK
+658 TQDISVVK

-673 ESIDFLSNLIA
+673 ESIDFLSNLVA
-684 DGDDLP
+684 EGDDLP

-719 QAASELAKLMGEHD
+719 QAASELAQLMGEND
-733 LGAGYLTRSKKA
+733 LGSDYLTRSKKA
-745 FATVEQSLWDEKE
+745 LATVEQSLWDEKE

-778 QALENLG
+778 QNLETLG
-785 LVLTGDAIVD
+785 LTLTGDTIAD
-795 KNMLNDYL
+795 KNTLNAYL
-803 NQTDTSIN
+803 NETDTSIN
-811 IGKVAQRVSKKRLLS
+811 ISKVSQRVSKKRLLS

-836 YLDLVPDSDN
+836 YLELVPDSDN

-869 QRIQRALDYVYKHNF
+869 ERIQRALDYVYKHNF

-925 LAGKSQQAERL
+925 LAGKSQQAETL

-955 EGFNCSVSFDEEDLS
+955 EGFNCSVSFDEKDLS
-970 ESFKLSQSDAK
+970 ESFKLSQNDAK
-981 KWLTALKFQKCVLSD
+981 KWLTALKLQKCVLSD

-1051 IY
+1051 MY

>member
-16 NGGFKMNNKIPYTSY
+16 NGGFNMNNKIPYSSY
-31 SGNSKHLCK
+31 SGNSEHLCK

-59 ENTGMAVGGIG
+59 ENTGMAIGGIG

-92 DCSEQV
+92 DCSVQV
-98 INFNDFYAS
+98 VNFNDFYAS
-107 VMDVPTIDTLQVIDE
+107 VMDVPTIETLQVLNE
-122 QDLGVH
+122 QELSVH
-128 LNFYPALFDGKKIDN
+128 LNFYPALFDGKKIDKEN
-143 TDMSNA
+143 ISNA
-149 INHIRS
+149 INLIRA
-155 ALKNGGFYQENK
+155 ALENGNFYEENK
-167 ANFTKWNIEF
+167 DKFIKWSVEF
-177 SNKTLLLIDSDSS
+177 SNRTKLLIESDSS
-190 SIICQLYVALDF
+190 SIDCQLYVALDF

-208 NDTVKLLSLTAGDNN
+208 NDTTRQLSLTVGNN
-223 DMDSLNGSD
+223 SDIESVNGSD
-232 IDSVNGK
+232 I
-239 DIEYQALYPLAEYKY
+239 EYKALYPLAEYKY
-254 NSFDDIKIKRKVV
+254 NSFDGINIKRKVV
-267 SPIVKN
+267 SPIVKE

-284 NHFELTNHSA
+284 NHFQITNESQ
-294 QTRVITLAQP
+294 QTRVITLAQS

-319 IQDSAC
+319 IQDSVC
-325 TLSQNPIAQQHQAVS
+325 TLSQNPIDQQHQAVN
-340 VNGESHGFTGVQLTS
+340 VNGESHGFTGVQLAS

-373 NNHLTESGKISVSVK
+373 ENRLTESGKLSVSVK
-388 PTLYTSKAAEQ
+388 PTLYTSKVTQQ
-399 TEFALRTGRTNAEF
+399 TEFALKTGRTNAEF
-413 QTGIYTGREAL
+413 QTGIYSGREAL
-424 SALIVVQVELEP
+424 SALVVVKVELEP
-436 GESVDLRFTQVMAH
+436 GESVDLRFAQVMAH
-450 SKVMLNGWRSE
+450 SKVMLNGWNSD

-479 EVLPELEAIEQKIVE
+479 DVLPKLEIIEQKIVE

-527 AESTVW
+527 SESTVW

-573 VMKEFSNAILAED
+573 VMKEFSKAILAED

-646 KYILMVYRHYQN
+646 KYILMVYRHYQK
-658 TQDTSVVK
+658 TQDISVVK
-666 ECWQAVT
+666 ECGQAVT

-684 DGDDLP
+684 EGDDLP

-745 FATVEQSLWDEKE
+745 LATVEQSLWDEKE

-778 QALENLG
+778 QALETLG
-785 LVLTGDAIVD
+785 LVLTGDAVAD

-836 YLDLVPDSDN
+836 YLELVPDSDN

-869 QRIQRALDYVYKHNF
+869 QRIQRALNYVYKHNF

-925 LAGKSQQAERL
+925 LAGKSQQAETL

-955 EGFNCSVSFDEEDLS
+955 EGFNCSVSFDEKDLS
-970 ESFKLSQSDAK
+970 KCFKLSQSDTK
-981 KWLTALKFQKCVLSD
+981 KWINALKLQNCVLSD
-996 GRVSPDLTKDSDK
+996 GRVNPSLTKFSDD
-1009 FVSMLQGEI
+1009 FVNIVQGEI
-1018 SAEQAMILHK
+1018 SAEQATVLHK
-1028 WLLSTGLKYTAGR
+1028 WLLSTSLKYTAGR

-1051 IY
+1051 LY

>member
-1 MSPFLKDINKKKKIF
+1 MLMSPFLKDINKKKKIF
-16 NGGFKMNNKIPYTSY
+16 NGGFNMNNKIPYSSY
-31 SGNSKHLCK
+31 SGNSEHLCK

-59 ENTGMAVGGIG
+59 ENTGMAIGGIG

-122 QDLGVH
+122 QELSVH
-128 LNFYPALFDGKKIDN
+128 LNFYPALFDGKKIDKEN
-143 TDMSNA
+143 ISNA
-149 INHIRS
+149 INLIRA
-155 ALKNGGFYQENK
+155 ALENGNFYKENK
-167 ANFTKWNIEF
+167 DNFIKWNVEF
-177 SNKTLLLIDSDSS
+177 SNKTQLLIESDSS
-190 SIICQLYVALDF
+190 SIDCQLYVALDF

-208 NDTVKLLSLTAGDNN
+208 NDTTRQLSLTAGNN
-223 DMDSLNGSD
+223 SDIESVNGSD
-232 IDSVNGK
+232 I
-239 DIEYQALYPLAEYKY
+239 EYKALYPLAEYKY
-254 NSFDDIKIKRKVV
+254 NSFDGINIKRKVV
-267 SPIVKN
+267 SPIVKE
-273 DKRLCSLPMHW
+273 DKRLCSMPMHW
-284 NHFELTNHSA
+284 NHFQITNESQ

-325 TLSQNPIAQQHQAVS
+325 TLSQNPIAQQHKAVK
-340 VNGESHGFTGVQLTS
+340 VNDESHSFTGVQLTS

-373 NNHLTESGKISVSVK
+373 ENRLTKSGKVSVSVK
-388 PTLYTSKAAEQ
+388 PTLYTSKVTQQ
-399 TEFALRTGRTNAEF
+399 TEFALKTGRTNTEF

-424 SALIVVQVELEP
+424 SALVVVQVELEP
-436 GESVDLRFTQVMAH
+436 GESVDLRFAQVMAH
-450 SKVMLNGWRSE
+450 SKVMLNGWHSD

-473 ALPMLE
+473 ALPMLQD
-479 EVLPELEAIEQKIVE
+479 VLPKLEVIEQKIIE

-555 YFYGSFSLLYL
+555 YFYGSFSVLYL

-573 VMKEFSNAILAED
+573 VIKEFSKAILAED

-658 TQDTSVVK
+658 TQDISVVK

-673 ESIDFLSNLIA
+673 ESIDFLSNLVA
-684 DGDDLP
+684 EGDDLP

-719 QAASELAKLMGEHD
+719 QAASELAQLMGEND
-733 LGAGYLTRSKKA
+733 LGSDYLTRSKKA
-745 FATVEQSLWDEKE
+745 LATVEQSLWDEKE

-778 QALENLG
+778 QNLETLG
-785 LVLTGDAIVD
+785 LTLTGDTIAD
-795 KNMLNDYL
+795 KNTLNAYL
-803 NQTDTSIN
+803 NETDTSIN
-811 IGKVAQRVSKKRLLS
+811 ISKVSQRVSKKRLLS

-836 YLDLVPDSDN
+836 YLELVPDSDN

-869 QRIQRALDYVYKHNF
+869 ERIQRALDYVYKHNF

-898 ADGSPHEAFQAQD
+898 VDGSPHEAFQAQD

-925 LAGKSQQAERL
+925 LAGKSQQAETL

-955 EGFNCSVSFDEEDLS
+955 EGFNCSVSFDEKDLS
-970 ESFKLSQSDAK
+970 ESFKLSQNDAK
-981 KWLTALKFQKCVLSD
+981 KWLTALKLQKCVLSD

-1051 IY
+1051 MY

>member
-1 MSPFLKDINKKKKIF
+1 
-16 NGGFKMNNKIPYTSY
+16 MNNKIPYSSY
-31 SGNSKHLCK
+31 SGNSEHLCK

-59 ENTGMAVGGIG
+59 ENTGMAIGGIG

-107 VMDVPTIDTLQVIDE
+107 VMDVPTIEALQVVNE
-122 QDLGVH
+122 QELSVH
-128 LNFYPALFDGKKIDN
+128 LNFYPALFDGKKIDKEN
-143 TDMSNA
+143 ISNA
-149 INHIRS
+149 INLIRA
-155 ALKNGGFYQENK
+155 ALENGNFYKENK
-167 ANFTKWNIEF
+167 DNFIKWNVEF
-177 SNKTLLLIDSDSS
+177 SNKTQLLIESDSS
-190 SIICQLYVALDF
+190 SIDCQLYVALDF

-208 NDTVKLLSLTAGDNN
+208 NDTTRQLSLTAGNN
-223 DMDSLNGSD
+223 SDIESVNGSD
-232 IDSVNGK
+232 I
-239 DIEYQALYPLAEYKY
+239 EYKALYPLAEYKY
-254 NSFDDIKIKRKVV
+254 NSFDGINIKRKVV
-267 SPIVKN
+267 SPIVKE
-273 DKRLCSLPMHW
+273 DKRLCSMPMHW
-284 NHFELTNHSA
+284 NHFQITNESQ

-325 TLSQNPIAQQHQAVS
+325 TLSQNPIAQQHKAVK
-340 VNGESHGFTGVQLTS
+340 VNDESHSFTGVQLTS

-373 NNHLTESGKISVSVK
+373 ENRLTKSGKVSVSVK
-388 PTLYTSKAAEQ
+388 PTLYTSKVTQQ
-399 TEFALRTGRTNAEF
+399 TEFALKTGRTNTEF

-424 SALIVVQVELEP
+424 SALVVVQVELEP
-436 GESVDLRFTQVMAH
+436 GESVDLRFAQVMAH
-450 SKVMLNGWRSE
+450 SKVMLNGWHSD

-479 EVLPELEAIEQKIVE
+479 DVLPKLEVIEQKIIE

-573 VMKEFSNAILAED
+573 VMKEFSKAILAED

-658 TQDTSVVK
+658 TQDISVVK

-673 ESIDFLSNLIA
+673 ESIDFLSNLVA
-684 DGDDLP
+684 EGDDLP

-719 QAASELAKLMGEHD
+719 QAASELAQLMGEND
-733 LGAGYLTRSKKA
+733 LGAGYLARSKKA
-745 FATVEQSLWDEKE
+745 LATVEQTLWDEKE

-778 QALENLG
+778 QNLETLG
-785 LVLTGDAIVD
+785 LTLTGEAIAD
-795 KNMLNDYL
+795 KNTLNAYL
-803 NQTDTSIN
+803 NETDTSIN
-811 IGKVAQRVSKKRLLS
+811 ISKVSQRVSKKRLLS

-836 YLDLVPDSDN
+836 YLELVPDSDN
-846 SFGDALLADSYLKLI
+846 SFGDAMLADSYLKLI

-869 QRIQRALDYVYKHNF
+869 ERIQRALDYVYKHNF

-898 ADGSPHEAFQAQD
+898 VDGSPHEAFQAQD

-917 FSVATALS
+917 FSVAIALS
-925 LAGKSQQAERL
+925 LAGKSQQAETL

-955 EGFNCSVSFDEEDLS
+955 EGFNCSVSFDEKDLS
-970 ESFKLSQSDAK
+970 ESFKLSQNDAK
-981 KWLTALKFQKCVLSD
+981 KWLTALKLQKCVLSD

-1018 SAEQAMILHK
+1018 SAKQAMILHK

-1051 IY
+1051 MY

>member
-1 MSPFLKDINKKKKIF
+1 
-16 NGGFKMNNKIPYTSY
+16 MNNKIPYTSY

-92 DCSEQV
+92 DCSKQV

-107 VMDVPTIDTLQVIDE
+107 LMDVPTIDTLQVLNE
-122 QDLGVH
+122 QELSVH
-128 LNFYPALFDGKKIDN
+128 LNFYPALFDGKKIDTEN
-143 TDMSNA
+143 NSNA
-149 INHIRS
+149 INLIRN
-155 ALKNGGFYQENK
+155 ALKNGNFYKENRES
-167 ANFTKWNIEF
+167 FIKWNVEF
-177 SNKTLLLIDSDSS
+177 SNKTQLLIESDSS
-190 SIICQLYVALDF
+190 SIDCQLYVALDF

-208 NDTVKLLSLTAGDNN
+208 NDTTRQLSLTSGNNGDIE
-223 DMDSLNGSD
+223 SVNGSD
-232 IDSVNGK
+232 I
-239 DIEYQALYPLAEYKY
+239 EYKALYPLAEYQY
-254 NSFDDIKIKRKVV
+254 NSFDGIKIKRKVV
-267 SPIVKN
+267 SPIVKD

-284 NHFELTNHSA
+284 NHFQLTNESQ

-325 TLSQNPIAQQHQAVS
+325 TLSQNPIAQQHQAVKVDS
-340 VNGESHGFTGVQLTS
+340 ESHGFTGVQLTS

-373 NNHLTESGKISVSVK
+373 ENRLTESGKVSVSVK
-388 PTLYTSKAAEQ
+388 PTLYTSKVTQQ
-399 TEFALRTGRTNAEF
+399 TEFALKTGRTNAEF

-424 SALIVVQVELEP
+424 SALVVVQVELEP
-436 GESVDLRFTQVMAH
+436 GESVDLRFAQVMAH
-450 SKVMLNGWRSE
+450 SKVMLNGWHSD

-473 ALPMLE
+473 ALPMLQD
-479 EVLPELEAIEQKIVE
+479 VLPKLEVIEQKIIE

-573 VMKEFSNAILAED
+573 VMKEFSKAILAED

-658 TQDTSVVK
+658 TQDIAVVK

-673 ESIDFLSNLIA
+673 ESIDFLSNLVA
-684 DGDDLP
+684 EGDDLP

-836 YLDLVPDSDN
+836 YLELVPDSDN

-869 QRIQRALDYVYKHNF
+869 ERIQRALDYVYKHNF

-925 LAGKSQQAERL
+925 LAGKSQQAETL

-955 EGFNCSVSFDEEDLS
+955 EGFNCSVSFDEKDLS
-970 ESFKLSQSDAK
+970 ESFNLSQNDAK
-981 KWLTALKFQKCVLSD
+981 KWLTALKLQKCVLSD
-996 GRVSPDLTKDSDK
+996 GRVNPELTKDSDK

-1018 SAEQAMILHK
+1018 SAEQAVVLHK

-1051 IY
+1051 MY

>member
-1 MSPFLKDINKKKKIF
+1 
-16 NGGFKMNNKIPYTSY
+16 MNNKIPYSSY
-31 SGNSKHLCK
+31 SGNSEHLCK

-122 QDLGVH
+122 QELSVH
-128 LNFYPALFDGKKIDN
+128 LNFYPALFDGKKIDKEN
-143 TDMSNA
+143 ISNA
-149 INHIRS
+149 INLIRA
-155 ALKNGGFYQENK
+155 ALENGNFYKENK
-167 ANFTKWNIEF
+167 DNFIKWNVEF
-177 SNKTLLLIDSDSS
+177 SNKTQLLIESDSS
-190 SIICQLYVALDF
+190 SIDCQLYVALDF

-208 NDTVKLLSLTAGDNN
+208 NDTTRQLSLTAGNN
-223 DMDSLNGSD
+223 SDIESVNGSD
-232 IDSVNGK
+232 I
-239 DIEYQALYPLAEYKY
+239 EYKALYPLAEYKY
-254 NSFDDIKIKRKVV
+254 NSFDGINIKRKVV
-267 SPIVKN
+267 SPIVKE
-273 DKRLCSLPMHW
+273 DKRLCSMPMHW
-284 NHFELTNHSA
+284 NHFQITNESQ

-325 TLSQNPIAQQHQAVS
+325 TLSQNPIAQQHKAVK
-340 VNGESHGFTGVQLTS
+340 VNDESHSFTGVQLTS

-373 NNHLTESGKISVSVK
+373 ENRLTKSGKVSVSVK
-388 PTLYTSKAAEQ
+388 PTLYTSKVTQQ
-399 TEFALRTGRTNAEF
+399 TEFALKTGRTNTEF

-424 SALIVVQVELEP
+424 SALVVVQVELEP
-436 GESVDLRFTQVMAH
+436 GESVDLRFAQVMAH
-450 SKVMLNGWRSE
+450 SKVMLNGWHSD

-473 ALPMLE
+473 ALPMLQD
-479 EVLPELEAIEQKIVE
+479 VLPKLEVIEQKIIE

-573 VMKEFSNAILAED
+573 VMKEFSKAILAED

-658 TQDTSVVK
+658 TQDISVVK

-673 ESIDFLSNLIA
+673 ESIDFLSNLVA
-684 DGDDLP
+684 EGDDLP

-719 QAASELAKLMGEHD
+719 QAASELAQLMGEND
-733 LGAGYLTRSKKA
+733 LGAGYLARSKKA
-745 FATVEQSLWDEKE
+745 LATVEQSLWDEKE

-778 QALENLG
+778 QNLETLG
-785 LVLTGDAIVD
+785 LTLTGEAIAD
-795 KNMLNDYL
+795 KNTLNAYL
-803 NQTDTSIN
+803 NETDTSIN
-811 IGKVAQRVSKKRLLS
+811 ISKVSQRVSKKRLLS

-836 YLDLVPDSDN
+836 YLELVPDSDN
-846 SFGDALLADSYLKLI
+846 SFGDAMLADSYLKLI

-869 QRIQRALDYVYKHNF
+869 ERIQRALDYVYKHNF

-898 ADGSPHEAFQAQD
+898 VDGSPHEAFQAQD

-925 LAGKSQQAERL
+925 LAGKSQQAETL

-955 EGFNCSVSFDEEDLS
+955 EGFNCSVSFDEKDLS
-970 ESFKLSQSDAK
+970 ESFKLSQNDAK
-981 KWLTALKFQKCVLSD
+981 KWLTALKLQKCVLSD

-1051 IY
+1051 MY

>member
-92 DCSEQV
+92 DCSDQV

-107 VMDVPTIDTLQVIDE
+107 VMDVPTIDTLEILNE
-122 QDLGVH
+122 QELSVH
-128 LNFYPALFDGKKIDN
+128 LNFYPAVFDGKKIDTEN
-143 TDMSNA
+143 SSNA
-149 INHIRS
+149 INLIRN
-155 ALKNGGFYQENK
+155 ALKNGNFYKENRER
-167 ANFTKWNIEF
+167 FIKWNVEF
-177 SNKTLLLIDSDSS
+177 SNKTQLLIESDSS
-190 SIICQLYVALDF
+190 SIVCQLYVALDF

-208 NDTVKLLSLTAGDNN
+208 NDTMRQLSLTAGNN
-223 DMDSLNGSD
+223 GDIESVNGSD
-232 IDSVNGK
+232 I
-239 DIEYQALYPLAEYKY
+239 EYKALYPLAEYQY
-254 NSFDDIKIKRKVV
+254 NSFDGINIKRKVV
-267 SPIVKN
+267 SPIVKD

-284 NHFELTNHSA
+284 NHFQLTNESQ

-325 TLSQNPIAQQHQAVS
+325 TLSQNPIAQQHQAVN
-340 VNGESHGFTGVQLTS
+340 VNGESHSFSGVQLTS

-373 NNHLTESGKISVSVK
+373 ENRLTESGKVSVSVK
-388 PTLYTSKAAEQ
+388 PTLYTSKVTQQ
-399 TEFALRTGRTNAEF
+399 TEFALKTGRTNTEF

-424 SALIVVQVELEP
+424 SALVVVQVELDP
-436 GESVDLRFTQVMAH
+436 GESVDLRFAQVMAH
-450 SKVMLNGWRSE
+450 SKVMLNGWHSD

-479 EVLPELEAIEQKIVE
+479 DVLPKLESIEQQIVK
-494 QQTAFLEQAQS
+494 QQTTFLEQAQS
-505 KISQPES
+505 KISKPES

-573 VMKEFSNAILAED
+573 VMKEFSKAILAED

-658 TQDTSVVK
+658 TQDISVVK

-684 DGDDLP
+684 EGDDLP

-719 QAASELAKLMGEHD
+719 QAASELAQLIGENE
-733 LGAGYLTRSKKA
+733 LGAGYLARSKKA
-745 FATVEQSLWDEKE
+745 LATVEQSLWDEKE

-778 QALENLG
+778 QALETLG
-785 LVLTGDAIVD
+785 LTLTGDVIAD
-795 KNMLNDYL
+795 KNTLNAYL
-803 NQTDTSIN
+803 NETDTSIN
-811 IGKVAQRVSKKRLLS
+811 ISKVSQRVSKKRLLS
-826 ETAPQAFTQE
+826 ETAPQAFTHE
-836 YLDLVPDSDN
+836 YLELVPDSDN

-861 GLEGIFPQ
+861 GLVGIFPQ
-869 QRIQRALDYVYKHNF
+869 QNIQRALDYVYKHNF

-925 LAGKSQQAERL
+925 LAGKSQQAETL

-955 EGFNCSVSFDEEDLS
+955 EGFNCSVSFTEQDLT
-970 ESFKLSQSDAK
+970 ESFELSQNDAK
-981 KWLTALKFQKCVLSD
+981 KWLTALKLQKCVLSD
-996 GRVSPDLTKDSDK
+996 GRVNPEMTKDSDK

-1018 SAEQAMILHK
+1018 SAEQAMVLHK

-1051 IY
+1051 MY

>member
-31 SGNSKHLCK
+31 SGNSKYLCK

-107 VMDVPTIDTLQVIDE
+107 VMDVPTIDTLQILNE
-122 QDLGVH
+122 QELSVH
-128 LNFYPALFDGKKIDN
+128 LNFYPALFDGKKIDTEN
-143 TDMSNA
+143 DSNA
-149 INHIRS
+149 INLIRN
-155 ALKNGGFYQENK
+155 ALRNGNFYKENRES
-167 ANFTKWNIEF
+167 FIKWNVEF
-177 SNKTLLLIDSDSS
+177 SNKTQLLIESDSS
-190 SIICQLYVALDF
+190 SIVCQLYVALDF

-208 NDTVKLLSLTAGDNN
+208 NGATRQLSLTAGNN
-223 DMDSLNGSD
+223 GDIESVNGSD
-232 IDSVNGK
+232 I
-239 DIEYQALYPLAEYKY
+239 EYKALYPLAEYQY

-267 SPIVKN
+267 SPIVKD

-284 NHFELTNHSA
+284 NHFQFTNESQ

-325 TLSQNPIAQQHQAVS
+325 TLSQNPIAQQHQAVN
-340 VNGESHGFTGVQLTS
+340 VNGESHSFRGVQLTS
-355 QSPYQ
+355 QSQYQ

-373 NNHLTESGKISVSVK
+373 DNRLTESGKVSVSVK
-388 PTLYTSKAAEQ
+388 PTLYTSKVTQQ

-424 SALIVVQVELEP
+424 SALVVVQVELEP
-436 GESVDLRFTQVMAH
+436 GESLDLRFTQVMAH
-450 SKVMLNGWRSE
+450 SKVMLNGWHSE

-479 EVLPELEAIEQKIVE
+479 EVLPELEAIEQRIVE
-494 QQTAFLEQAQS
+494 QQTAFLDQAQS
-505 KISQPES
+505 KISQHDS

-573 VMKEFSNAILAED
+573 VMKEFSKAILAED

-658 TQDTSVVK
+658 TQDISVVK

-673 ESIDFLSNLIA
+673 ESIDFLSNLVA
-684 DGDDLP
+684 EGDDLP

-719 QAASELAKLMGEHD
+719 QAASELAQLMGEND
-733 LGAGYLTRSKKA
+733 LGSDYLTRSKKA
-745 FATVEQSLWDEKE
+745 LATVEQSLWDEKE

-778 QALENLG
+778 QNLETLG
-785 LVLTGDAIVD
+785 LTLTGEAIAD
-795 KNMLNDYL
+795 KNTLNAYL
-803 NQTDTSIN
+803 NETDTSIN
-811 IGKVAQRVSKKRLLS
+811 ISKVSQRVSKKRLLS

-836 YLDLVPDSDN
+836 YLELVPDSDN
-846 SFGDALLADSYLKLI
+846 SFGDAMLADSYLKLI

-869 QRIQRALDYVYKHNF
+869 ERIQRALDYVYKHNF

-898 ADGSPHEAFQAQD
+898 VDGSPHEAFQAQD

-925 LAGKSQQAERL
+925 LAGKSQQAETL

-955 EGFNCSVSFDEEDLS
+955 EGFNCSVSFDEKDLS
-970 ESFKLSQSDAK
+970 ESFKLSQNDAK
-981 KWLTALKFQKCVLSD
+981 KWLTALKLQKCVLSD

-1051 IY
+1051 MY

>member
-16 NGGFKMNNKIPYTSY
+16 NGGFNMNNKIPYSSY
-31 SGNSKHLCK
+31 SGNSEHLCK

-59 ENTGMAVGGIG
+59 ENTGMAIGGIG

-87 PGIFV
+87 PGVFV

-107 VMDVPTIDTLQVIDE
+107 VMDVPTIETLQVLNE
-122 QDLGVH
+122 QELSVH
-128 LNFYPALFDGKKIDN
+128 LNFYPALFDGKKIDKEN
-143 TDMSNA
+143 ISNA
-149 INHIRS
+149 INLIRA
-155 ALKNGGFYQENK
+155 ALENGNFYKENTDK
-167 ANFTKWNIEF
+167 FIKWNVEF
-177 SNKTLLLIDSDSS
+177 SNKTKLLIESDSS
-190 SIICQLYVALDF
+190 SIDCQLYVALDF

-208 NDTVKLLSLTAGDNN
+208 NDTTRQLSLTVGNN
-223 DMDSLNGSD
+223 SDIESVNGSD
-232 IDSVNGK
+232 I
-239 DIEYQALYPLAEYKY
+239 EYKALYPLAEYKY
-254 NSFDDIKIKRKVV
+254 NSFDGINIKRKVV
-267 SPIVKN
+267 SPIVKE

-284 NHFELTNHSA
+284 NHFQITNESQ
-294 QTRVITLAQP
+294 QTRVITLAQS

-325 TLSQNPIAQQHQAVS
+325 TLSQNPIDQQHQAVN

-373 NNHLTESGKISVSVK
+373 ENRLMESGKLSVSVK
-388 PTLYTSKAAEQ
+388 PTLYTSKVTQ
-399 TEFALRTGRTNAEF
+399 QSEFALKTGRTNAEF
-413 QTGIYTGREAL
+413 QTGIYSGREAL
-424 SALIVVQVELEP
+424 SALVVVKVELEP
-436 GESVDLRFTQVMAH
+436 GESVDLRFAQVMAH
-450 SKVMLNGWRSE
+450 SKVMLNGWNSD

-479 EVLPELEAIEQKIVE
+479 DVLPKLEIIEQNIVE

-527 AESTVW
+527 SESTVW

-573 VMKEFSNAILAED
+573 VMKEFSKAILAED

-646 KYILMVYRHYQN
+646 KYILMVYRHYQK
-658 TQDTSVVK
+658 TQDISVVK

-684 DGDDLP
+684 EGDDLP

-745 FATVEQSLWDEKE
+745 LATVEQSLWDEKE

-770 KHLTGEGY
+770 KHLTCEGY
-778 QALENLG
+778 QALETLG

-811 IGKVAQRVSKKRLLS
+811 IGKVAQRVSKKHLLS

-836 YLDLVPDSDN
+836 YLELVPDSDN

-869 QRIQRALDYVYKHNF
+869 QRIQRALNYVYKHNF

-925 LAGKSQQAERL
+925 LAGRSQQAETL

-955 EGFNCSVSFDEEDLS
+955 EGFNCSVSFDEKDLS
-970 ESFKLSQSDAK
+970 KCFKLSQGDTK
-981 KWLTALKFQKCVLSD
+981 KWINALKLQNCVLSD
-996 GRVSPDLTKDSDK
+996 GRVNPSLTKVSDD
-1009 FVSMLQGEI
+1009 FVNIMQGEI
-1018 SAEQAMILHK
+1018 SAEQATVLHK
-1028 WLLSTGLKYTAGR
+1028 WLLSTSLKYTAGR

-1051 IY
+1051 LY

>member
-1 MSPFLKDINKKKKIF
+1 MLMSPFLKDINKKKKIF
-16 NGGFKMNNKIPYTSY
+16 NGGFNMNNKIPYSSY
-31 SGNSKHLCK
+31 SGNSEHLCK

-59 ENTGMAVGGIG
+59 ENTGMAIGGIG

-107 VMDVPTIDTLQVIDE
+107 VMDVPTIDALQVIDE
-122 QDLGVH
+122 QELSVH
-128 LNFYPALFDGKKIDN
+128 LNFYPALFEGKKIDKEN
-143 TDMSNA
+143 ISNA
-149 INHIRS
+149 INLIRA
-155 ALKNGGFYQENK
+155 ALENGNFYKENK
-167 ANFTKWNIEF
+167 DNFIKWNVEF
-177 SNKTLLLIDSDSS
+177 SNKTQLLIESDSS
-190 SIICQLYVALDF
+190 SIDCQLYVALDF

-208 NDTVKLLSLTAGDNN
+208 NDTTRQLSLTAGNN
-223 DMDSLNGSD
+223 SDIESVNGSD
-232 IDSVNGK
+232 I
-239 DIEYQALYPLAEYKY
+239 EYKALYPLAEYKY
-254 NSFDDIKIKRKVV
+254 NSFDGINIKRKVV
-267 SPIVKN
+267 SPIVKE
-273 DKRLCSLPMHW
+273 DKRLCSMPMHW
-284 NHFELTNHSA
+284 NHFQITNESQ

-325 TLSQNPIAQQHQAVS
+325 TLSQNPIAQQHKAVK
-340 VNGESHGFTGVQLTS
+340 VNDESHSFTGVQLTS

-373 NNHLTESGKISVSVK
+373 ENRLTKSGKVSVSVK
-388 PTLYTSKAAEQ
+388 PTLYTSKVTQQ
-399 TEFALRTGRTNAEF
+399 TEFALKTGRTNTEF

-424 SALIVVQVELEP
+424 SALVVVQVELEP
-436 GESVDLRFTQVMAH
+436 GESVDLRFAQVMAH
-450 SKVMLNGWRSE
+450 SKVMLNGWHSD

-479 EVLPELEAIEQKIVE
+479 DVLPKLEVIEQKIIE

-573 VMKEFSNAILAED
+573 VMKEFSKAILAED

-658 TQDTSVVK
+658 TQDISVVK

-673 ESIDFLSNLIA
+673 ESIDFLSNLVA
-684 DGDDLP
+684 EGDDLP

-719 QAASELAKLMGEHD
+719 QAASELAQLMGEND
-733 LGAGYLTRSKKA
+733 LGAGYLARSKKA
-745 FATVEQSLWDEKE
+745 LATVEQTLWDEKE

-778 QALENLG
+778 QNLETLG
-785 LVLTGDAIVD
+785 LTLTGEAIAD
-795 KNMLNDYL
+795 KNTLNAYL
-803 NQTDTSIN
+803 NETDTSIN
-811 IGKVAQRVSKKRLLS
+811 ISKVSQRVSKKRLLS

-836 YLDLVPDSDN
+836 YLELVPDSDN
-846 SFGDALLADSYLKLI
+846 SFGDAMLADSYLKLI

-869 QRIQRALDYVYKHNF
+869 ERIQRALDYVYKHNF

-898 ADGSPHEAFQAQD
+898 VDGSPHEAFQAQD

-917 FSVATALS
+917 FSVAIALS
-925 LAGKSQQAERL
+925 LAGKSQQAETL

-955 EGFNCSVSFDEEDLS
+955 EGFNCSVSFDEKDLS
-970 ESFKLSQSDAK
+970 ESFKLSQNDAK
-981 KWLTALKFQKCVLSD
+981 KWLTALKLQKCVLSD

-1051 IY
+1051 MY

>member
-16 NGGFKMNNKIPYTSY
+16 NGGFNMNNKIPYSSY
-31 SGNSKHLCK
+31 SGNSEHLCK

-59 ENTGMAVGGIG
+59 ENTGMAIGGIG

-107 VMDVPTIDTLQVIDE
+107 VMDVPTIDALQVIDE
-122 QDLGVH
+122 QELSVH
-128 LNFYPALFDGKKIDN
+128 LNFYPALFDGKKIDKEN
-143 TDMSNA
+143 ISNA
-149 INHIRS
+149 INLIRA
-155 ALKNGGFYQENK
+155 ALENGNFYKENK
-167 ANFTKWNIEF
+167 DNFIKWNVEF
-177 SNKTLLLIDSDSS
+177 SNKTQLLIESDSS
-190 SIICQLYVALDF
+190 SIDCQLYVALDF

-208 NDTVKLLSLTAGDNN
+208 NDTTRQLSLTAGNN
-223 DMDSLNGSD
+223 SDIESVNGSD
-232 IDSVNGK
+232 I
-239 DIEYQALYPLAEYKY
+239 EYKALYPLAEYKY
-254 NSFDDIKIKRKVV
+254 NSFDGINIKRKVV
-267 SPIVKN
+267 SPIVKE
-273 DKRLCSLPMHW
+273 DKRLCSMPMHW
-284 NHFELTNHSA
+284 NHFQITNESQ

-325 TLSQNPIAQQHQAVS
+325 TLSQNPIAQQHKAVK
-340 VNGESHGFTGVQLTS
+340 VNDESHSFTGVQLTS

-373 NNHLTESGKISVSVK
+373 ENRLTKSGKVSVSVK
-388 PTLYTSKAAEQ
+388 PTLYTSKVTQQ
-399 TEFALRTGRTNAEF
+399 TEFALKTGRTNTEF

-424 SALIVVQVELEP
+424 SALVVVQVELEP
-436 GESVDLRFTQVMAH
+436 GESVDLRFAQVMAH
-450 SKVMLNGWRSE
+450 SKVMLNGWHSD

-479 EVLPELEAIEQKIVE
+479 DVLPKLEVIEQKIIE

-573 VMKEFSNAILAED
+573 VMKEFSKAILAED

-658 TQDTSVVK
+658 TQDISVVK

-673 ESIDFLSNLIA
+673 ESIDFLSNLVA
-684 DGDDLP
+684 EGDDLP

-719 QAASELAKLMGEHD
+719 QAASELAQLMGEND
-733 LGAGYLTRSKKA
+733 LGAGYLARSKKA
-745 FATVEQSLWDEKE
+745 LATVEQTLWDEKE

-778 QALENLG
+778 QNLETLG
-785 LVLTGDAIVD
+785 LTLTGEAIAD
-795 KNMLNDYL
+795 KNTLNAYL
-803 NQTDTSIN
+803 NETDTSIN
-811 IGKVAQRVSKKRLLS
+811 ISKVSQRVSKKRLLS

-836 YLDLVPDSDN
+836 YLELVPDSDN
-846 SFGDALLADSYLKLI
+846 SFGDAMLADSYLKLI

-869 QRIQRALDYVYKHNF
+869 ERIQRALDYVYKHNF

-898 ADGSPHEAFQAQD
+898 VDGSPHEAFQAQD

-917 FSVATALS
+917 FSVAIALS
-925 LAGKSQQAERL
+925 LAGKSQQAETL

-955 EGFNCSVSFDEEDLS
+955 EGFNCSVSFDEKDLS
-970 ESFKLSQSDAK
+970 ESFKLSQNDAK
-981 KWLTALKFQKCVLSD
+981 KWLTALKLQKCVLSD

-1051 IY
+1051 MY

>member
-1 MSPFLKDINKKKKIF
+1 
-16 NGGFKMNNKIPYTSY
+16 MNNKIPYTSY

-87 PGIFV
+87 PGVFV

-107 VMDVPTIDTLQVIDE
+107 VMDVPTIDSLQVLNE
-122 QDLGVH
+122 QELSVH
-128 LNFYPALFDGKKIDN
+128 LNFYPALFDGKKIDTEN
-143 TDMSNA
+143 NSNA
-149 INHIRS
+149 INLIR
-155 ALKNGGFYQENK
+155 AAIENGNFYKENRES
-167 ANFTKWNIEF
+167 FIKWNVEF
-177 SNKTLLLIDSDSS
+177 SNKTQLLIESDSS
-190 SIICQLYVALDF
+190 SIDCQLYVALDF

-208 NDTVKLLSLTAGDNN
+208 NDTTRQLSLTAGNNN
-223 DMDSLNGSD
+223 DIESVNGSD
-232 IDSVNGK
+232 I
-239 DIEYQALYPLAEYKY
+239 EYKALYPLAEYQY
-254 NSFDDIKIKRKVV
+254 NSFDGINIKRKVV
-267 SPIVKN
+267 SPIVKD

-284 NHFELTNHSA
+284 NHFQLTNESQ

-325 TLSQNPIAQQHQAVS
+325 TLSQNPIAQQHQAVK
-340 VNGESHGFTGVQLTS
+340 VNGESHSFRGVQLTS

-373 NNHLTESGKISVSVK
+373 ENRLTKSGKVSVSVK
-388 PTLYTSKAAEQ
+388 PTLYTSKVTQQ
-399 TEFALRTGRTNAEF
+399 TEFALKTGRTNAEF

-424 SALIVVQVELEP
+424 SALVVVQVELEP
-436 GESVDLRFTQVMAH
+436 GKSVDLRFAQVMAH
-450 SKVMLNGWRSE
+450 SKVMLNGWHSD

-479 EVLPELEAIEQKIVE
+479 DVLPKLESIEQQIVK

-505 KISQPES
+505 KISKPES
-512 ALRYATMA
+512 ALRYATTA

-573 VMKEFSNAILAED
+573 VMKEFSKAILAED

-658 TQDTSVVK
+658 TQDISVVK

-684 DGDDLP
+684 EGDDLP

-719 QAASELAKLMGEHD
+719 QAASELAQLMGEND

-745 FATVEQSLWDEKE
+745 LATVEQSLWDEKE

-778 QALENLG
+778 QALETLG
-785 LVLTGDAIVD
+785 LTLTGDSITD
-795 KNMLNDYL
+795 KNTLNAYL
-803 NQTDTSIN
+803 NETDISIN
-811 IGKVAQRVSKKRLLS
+811 ISKVSQRVSKKRLLS

-836 YLDLVPDSDN
+836 YLELVPDSDN

-869 QRIQRALDYVYKHNF
+869 EHIQRALDYVYKHNF

-925 LAGKSQQAERL
+925 LAGKSQQAETL

-955 EGFNCSVSFDEEDLS
+955 EGFNCSVSFDEKDLS
-970 ESFKLSQSDAK
+970 ESFSLSQNDAK
-981 KWLTALKFQKCVLSD
+981 KWLTALKLQKCVLSD
-996 GRVSPDLTKDSDK
+996 GRVNPELTKDSDK

-1018 SAEQAMILHK
+1018 SAEQAVVLHK

-1051 IY
+1051 MY

>member
-31 SGNSKHLCK
+31 SGNSKYLCK

-107 VMDVPTIDTLQVIDE
+107 VMDVPTIDTLQILNE
-122 QDLGVH
+122 QELSVH
-128 LNFYPALFDGKKIDN
+128 LNFYPALFDGKKIDTEN
-143 TDMSNA
+143 DSNA
-149 INHIRS
+149 INLIRN
-155 ALKNGGFYQENK
+155 ALRNGNFYKENRES
-167 ANFTKWNIEF
+167 FIKWNVEF
-177 SNKTLLLIDSDSS
+177 SNKTQLLIESDSS
-190 SIICQLYVALDF
+190 SIVCQLYVALDF

-208 NDTVKLLSLTAGDNN
+208 NGATRQLSLTAGNN
-223 DMDSLNGSD
+223 GDIESVNGSD
-232 IDSVNGK
+232 I
-239 DIEYQALYPLAEYKY
+239 EYKALYPLAEYQY

-267 SPIVKN
+267 SPIVKD

-284 NHFELTNHSA
+284 NHFQFTNESQ

-325 TLSQNPIAQQHQAVS
+325 TLSQNPIAQQHQAVN
-340 VNGESHGFTGVQLTS
+340 VNGESHSFRGVQLTS
-355 QSPYQ
+355 QSQYQ

-373 NNHLTESGKISVSVK
+373 DNRLTESGKVSVSVK
-388 PTLYTSKAAEQ
+388 PTLYTSKVTQQ
-399 TEFALRTGRTNAEF
+399 TEFALKTGRTNAEF

-424 SALIVVQVELEP
+424 SALVVVQVELEP
-436 GESVDLRFTQVMAH
+436 GESVDLRFAQVMAH
-450 SKVMLNGWRSE
+450 SKVMLNGWHSD
-461 KAYTQFYPQAKP
+461 KAYTQFYPQPKP

-479 EVLPELEAIEQKIVE
+479 DVLPKLESIEQQIVK
-494 QQTAFLEQAQS
+494 QQAAFLEQAQS
-505 KISQPES
+505 KISKPES

-573 VMKEFSNAILAED
+573 VMKEFSKAILAED

-606 KYQGVRA
+606 KYQGIRA

-658 TQDTSVVK
+658 TQDISVVK

-684 DGDDLP
+684 EGDDLP

-719 QAASELAKLMGEHD
+719 QAASELAQLMGEND
-733 LGAGYLTRSKKA
+733 LSAGYLTRSKKA
-745 FATVEQSLWDEKE
+745 LATVEQSLWDEKE

-778 QALENLG
+778 QALETLG
-785 LVLTGDAIVD
+785 LTLTGDAIAD

-811 IGKVAQRVSKKRLLS
+811 IGKVAQRISKKRLLS

-869 QRIQRALDYVYKHNF
+869 ENIQRALDYVYKHNF
-884 EINSPKLGV
+884 EINSPELGV

-917 FSVATALS
+917 FSVATALN
-925 LAGKSQQAERL
+925 LAGKSQQAETL

-955 EGFNCSVSFDEEDLS
+955 EGFNCSVSVNEKDLI
-970 ESFKLSQSDAK
+970 EAFKLSQNDAK
-981 KWLTALKFQKCVLSD
+981 NWLSVLKCQKCVLSD
-996 GRVSPDLTKDSDK
+996 GRVNPEMTKDSDK

-1018 SAEQAMILHK
+1018 STEQAVVLHK

-1051 IY
+1051 MY

>member
-1 MSPFLKDINKKKKIF
+1 MLMSPFLKDINKKKKIF

-59 ENTGMAVGGIG
+59 ENTGMAIGGIG

-98 INFNDFYAS
+98 VNFNDFYAS
-107 VMDVPTIDTLQVIDE
+107 VMDVPTIETLQVLNE
-122 QDLGVH
+122 QELSVH
-128 LNFYPALFDGKKIDN
+128 LNFYPALFDGKKIDKEN
-143 TDMSNA
+143 ISNA
-149 INHIRS
+149 INLIRA
-155 ALKNGGFYQENK
+155 ALENGNFYKENK
-167 ANFTKWNIEF
+167 DKFIKWDVEF
-177 SNKTLLLIDSDSS
+177 SNKTQLLIESDSS
-190 SIICQLYVALDF
+190 SIDCQLYVALDF

-208 NDTVKLLSLTAGDNN
+208 NDTTRQLSLTAGNN
-223 DMDSLNGSD
+223 SDIESVNGSD
-232 IDSVNGK
+232 I
-239 DIEYQALYPLAEYKY
+239 EYKALYPLAEYKY
-254 NSFDDIKIKRKVV
+254 NSFDGINIKRKVV
-267 SPIVKN
+267 SPIVKD

-284 NHFELTNHSA
+284 NHFQLTNESQQA
-294 QTRVITLAQP
+294 RVITLAQP

-325 TLSQNPIAQQHQAVS
+325 TLSQNPIAQQHQAVN

-373 NNHLTESGKISVSVK
+373 ENRLMESGKVSVSVK
-388 PTLYTSKAAEQ
+388 PTLYTSKVTQQ
-399 TEFALRTGRTNAEF
+399 TEFALKTGRTNAEF

-424 SALIVVQVELEP
+424 SALVVVQVELEP
-436 GESVDLRFTQVMAH
+436 GESVDLRFAQVMAH
-450 SKVMLNGWRSE
+450 SKVMLNGWHSD

-473 ALPMLE
+473 ALPMLQD
-479 EVLPELEAIEQKIVE
+479 VLPKLEVIEQKIIE

-573 VMKEFSNAILAED
+573 VMKEFSKAILAED

-658 TQDTSVVK
+658 TQDMSVVK

-684 DGDDLP
+684 EGDDLP

-745 FATVEQSLWDEKE
+745 LATVEQSLWDEKE

-778 QALENLG
+778 QALETLG
-785 LVLTGDAIVD
+785 LVLTGDAIAD

-811 IGKVAQRVSKKRLLS
+811 INKVAQRVSKKRLLS

-836 YLDLVPDSDN
+836 YLQLVPDSDN

-925 LAGKSQQAERL
+925 LAGKSQQAETL

-955 EGFNCSVSFDEEDLS
+955 EGFNCSVSFTEQDLT
-970 ESFKLSQSDAK
+970 ESFELSQNDAK
-981 KWLTALKFQKCVLSD
+981 KWLTALKLQKCVLSD
-996 GRVSPDLTKDSDK
+996 GRVNPELTKDSDK

-1018 SAEQAMILHK
+1018 SADQAMVLHK

-1051 IY
+1051 LY

>member
-1 MSPFLKDINKKKKIF
+1 
-16 NGGFKMNNKIPYTSY
+16 MNNKIPYTSY

-107 VMDVPTIDTLQVIDE
+107 VMDVPTIEKLQILNE
-122 QDLGVH
+122 QELSVH
-128 LNFYPALFDGKKIDN
+128 LNFYPALFDGKKIDTEN
-143 TDMSNA
+143 NSNA
-149 INHIRS
+149 INLIRN
-155 ALKNGGFYQENK
+155 ALKNGNFYKENRER
-167 ANFTKWNIEF
+167 FIKWNVEF
-177 SNKTLLLIDSDSS
+177 SNKTQLLIESDSS
-190 SIICQLYVALDF
+190 SIDCQLYVALDF

-208 NDTVKLLSLTAGDNN
+208 NDTTRQLSLTAGNN
-223 DMDSLNGSD
+223 GDIEGVNGSD
-232 IDSVNGK
+232 I
-239 DIEYQALYPLAEYKY
+239 EYKALYPLAEYQY
-254 NSFDDIKIKRKVV
+254 NSFDGINIKRKVV
-267 SPIVKN
+267 SPIVKD

-284 NHFELTNHSA
+284 NHFQLTNESQ

-325 TLSQNPIAQQHQAVS
+325 TLSQNPIAQQHQAVN
-340 VNGESHGFTGVQLTS
+340 VNGESHSFSGVQLTS

-373 NNHLTESGKISVSVK
+373 ENRLTESGKVSVSVK
-388 PTLYTSKAAEQ
+388 PTLYTSKVTQQ
-399 TEFALRTGRTNAEF
+399 TEFALKTSRTNAEF

-424 SALIVVQVELEP
+424 SALVVVQVELEP
-436 GESVDLRFTQVMAH
+436 GESVDLRFAQVMAH
-450 SKVMLNGWRSE
+450 SKVMLNGWHSD

-479 EVLPELEAIEQKIVE
+479 DILPKLESIEQKIVK
-494 QQTAFLEQAQS
+494 QQTSFLEQAQS

-527 AESTVW
+527 SESTVW

-573 VMKEFSNAILAED
+573 VMKEFSKAILAED

-658 TQDTSVVK
+658 TQDISVVK

-684 DGDDLP
+684 EGDDLP

-719 QAASELAKLMGEHD
+719 QAASELAQLMGENE

-745 FATVEQSLWDEKE
+745 LATVEQSLWDEKE

-778 QALENLG
+778 QALETLG
-785 LVLTGDAIVD
+785 LTLTGDAIAD
-795 KNMLNDYL
+795 KNTLNAYL
-803 NQTDTSIN
+803 NETDTSIN
-811 IGKVAQRVSKKRLLS
+811 ISKVSQRVSKKRLLS

-836 YLDLVPDSDN
+836 YLELVPDSDN

-869 QRIQRALDYVYKHNF
+869 EHIQRALDYVYKHNF

-925 LAGKSQQAERL
+925 LAGKSQQAETL

-955 EGFNCSVSFDEEDLS
+955 EGFNCSVSFNEQDLT
-970 ESFKLSQSDAK
+970 ESFELSQNDAK
-981 KWLTALKFQKCVLSD
+981 KWLTALKLQKCVLSD
-996 GRVSPDLTKDSDK
+996 GRVNPELTKDSDK

-1018 SAEQAMILHK
+1018 STEQAMVLHK

-1051 IY
+1051 MY

>member
-1 MSPFLKDINKKKKIF
+1 
-16 NGGFKMNNKIPYTSY
+16 MNNKIPYSSY
-31 SGNSKHLCK
+31 SGNSEHLCK

-59 ENTGMAVGGIG
+59 ENTGMAIGGIG

-107 VMDVPTIDTLQVIDE
+107 VMDVPTIEALQVVNE
-122 QDLGVH
+122 QELSVH
-128 LNFYPALFDGKKIDN
+128 LNFYPALFDGKKIDKEN
-143 TDMSNA
+143 ISNA
-149 INHIRS
+149 INLIRA
-155 ALKNGGFYQENK
+155 ALESGNFYKENK
-167 ANFTKWNIEF
+167 DKFIKWNVEF
-177 SNKTLLLIDSDSS
+177 SNKTQLLIESDSS
-190 SIICQLYVALDF
+190 SIDCQLYVALDF

-208 NDTVKLLSLTAGDNN
+208 NDTTRQLSLTAGNN
-223 DMDSLNGSD
+223 SDIESVNGSD
-232 IDSVNGK
+232 I
-239 DIEYQALYPLAEYKY
+239 EYKALYPLAEYKY
-254 NSFDDIKIKRKVV
+254 NSFDGINIKRKVV
-267 SPIVKN
+267 SPIVKE
-273 DKRLCSLPMHW
+273 DKRLCSMPMHW
-284 NHFELTNHSA
+284 NHFQITNESQ

-325 TLSQNPIAQQHQAVS
+325 TLSQNPIAQQHKAVK
-340 VNGESHGFTGVQLTS
+340 VNDESHGFTGVQLTS

-373 NNHLTESGKISVSVK
+373 ENRLTKSGKVSVSVK
-388 PTLYTSKAAEQ
+388 PTLYTSKVTQQ
-399 TEFALRTGRTNAEF
+399 TEFALKTGRTNTEF

-424 SALIVVQVELEP
+424 SALVVVQVELEP
-436 GESVDLRFTQVMAH
+436 GESVDLRFAQVMAH
-450 SKVMLNGWRSE
+450 SKVMLNGWHSD

-473 ALPMLE
+473 ALPMLQD
-479 EVLPELEAIEQKIVE
+479 VLPKLEVIEQKIIE

-505 KISQPES
+505 KISKPES

-573 VMKEFSNAILAED
+573 VMKEFSKAILAED

-658 TQDTSVVK
+658 TQDISVVK

-684 DGDDLP
+684 EGDDLP

-745 FATVEQSLWDEKE
+745 LVTVEQSLWDDKE

-778 QALENLG
+778 QALETLG
-785 LVLTGDAIVD
+785 LTLTGDAIVD
-795 KNMLNDYL
+795 KNTLNAYL
-803 NQTDTSIN
+803 NETDTSIN
-811 IGKVAQRVSKKRLLS
+811 INKVSQRVSKKRLLS

-836 YLDLVPDSDN
+836 YLELVPDSDN

-925 LAGKSQQAERL
+925 LAGKSQQAETL

-955 EGFNCSVSFDEEDLS
+955 EGFNCSVSFDEKDLS
-970 ESFKLSQSDAK
+970 ESFKLSQIDAK
-981 KWLTALKFQKCVLSD
+981 KWLTALKLQNCVLSD
-996 GRVSPDLTKDSDK
+996 GRVSPNLTKDSDK

-1018 SAEQAMILHK
+1018 SAEQATALHK

-1051 IY
+1051 MY

>member
-1 MSPFLKDINKKKKIF
+1 MLMSPFLKDINKKKKIF
-16 NGGFKMNNKIPYTSY
+16 NGGFNMNNKIPYSSY
-31 SGNSKHLCK
+31 SGNSEHLCK

-59 ENTGMAVGGIG
+59 ENTGMAIGGIG

-107 VMDVPTIDTLQVIDE
+107 VMDVPTIEALQVVNE
-122 QDLGVH
+122 QELSVH
-128 LNFYPALFDGKKIDN
+128 LNFYPALFDGKKIDKEN
-143 TDMSNA
+143 ISNA
-149 INHIRS
+149 INLIRA
-155 ALKNGGFYQENK
+155 ALENGNFYKENK
-167 ANFTKWNIEF
+167 DNFIKWNVEF
-177 SNKTLLLIDSDSS
+177 SNKTQLLIESDSS
-190 SIICQLYVALDF
+190 SIDCQLYVALDF

-208 NDTVKLLSLTAGDNN
+208 NDTTRQLSLTAGNN
-223 DMDSLNGSD
+223 SDIESVNGSD
-232 IDSVNGK
+232 I
-239 DIEYQALYPLAEYKY
+239 EYKALYPLAEYKY
-254 NSFDDIKIKRKVV
+254 NSFDGINIKRKVV
-267 SPIVKN
+267 SPIVKE
-273 DKRLCSLPMHW
+273 DKRLCSMPMHW
-284 NHFELTNHSA
+284 NHFQITNESQ

-325 TLSQNPIAQQHQAVS
+325 TLSQNPIAQQHKAVK
-340 VNGESHGFTGVQLTS
+340 VNDESHSFTGVQLTS

-373 NNHLTESGKISVSVK
+373 ENRLTKSGKVSVSVK
-388 PTLYTSKAAEQ
+388 PTLYTSKVTQQ
-399 TEFALRTGRTNAEF
+399 TEFALKTGRTNTEF

-424 SALIVVQVELEP
+424 SALVVVQVELEP
-436 GESVDLRFTQVMAH
+436 GESVDLRFAQVMAH
-450 SKVMLNGWRSE
+450 SKVMLNGWHSD

-479 EVLPELEAIEQKIVE
+479 DVLPKLEVIEQKIIE

-573 VMKEFSNAILAED
+573 VMKEFSKAILAED

-658 TQDTSVVK
+658 TQDISVVK

-673 ESIDFLSNLIA
+673 ESIDFLSNLVA
-684 DGDDLP
+684 EGDDLP

-719 QAASELAKLMGEHD
+719 QAASELAQLMGEND
-733 LGAGYLTRSKKA
+733 LGAGYLARSKKA
-745 FATVEQSLWDEKE
+745 LATVEQTLWDEKE

-778 QALENLG
+778 QNLETLG
-785 LVLTGDAIVD
+785 LTLTGEAIAD
-795 KNMLNDYL
+795 KNTLNAYL
-803 NQTDTSIN
+803 NETDTSIN
-811 IGKVAQRVSKKRLLS
+811 ISKVSQRVSKKRLLS

-836 YLDLVPDSDN
+836 YLELVPDSDN
-846 SFGDALLADSYLKLI
+846 SFGDAMLADSYLKLI

-869 QRIQRALDYVYKHNF
+869 ERIQRALDYVYKHNF

-898 ADGSPHEAFQAQD
+898 VDGSPHEAFQAQD

-917 FSVATALS
+917 FSVAIALS
-925 LAGKSQQAERL
+925 LAGKSQQAETL

-955 EGFNCSVSFDEEDLS
+955 EGFNCSVSFDEKDLS
-970 ESFKLSQSDAK
+970 ESFKLSQNDAK
-981 KWLTALKFQKCVLSD
+981 KWLTALKLQKCVLSD

-1018 SAEQAMILHK
+1018 SAKQAMILHK

-1051 IY
+1051 MY

>member
-1 MSPFLKDINKKKKIF
+1 
-16 NGGFKMNNKIPYTSY
+16 MNNKIPYSSY
-31 SGNSKHLCK
+31 SGNSEHLCK

-59 ENTGMAVGGIG
+59 ENTGMAIGGIG

-122 QDLGVH
+122 QELSVH
-128 LNFYPALFDGKKIDN
+128 LNFYPALFDGKKIDKEN
-143 TDMSNA
+143 ISNA
-149 INHIRS
+149 INLIRA
-155 ALKNGGFYQENK
+155 ALENGNFYKENK
-167 ANFTKWNIEF
+167 DNFIKWNVEF
-177 SNKTLLLIDSDSS
+177 SNKTQLLIESDSS
-190 SIICQLYVALDF
+190 SIDCQLYVALDF

-208 NDTVKLLSLTAGDNN
+208 NDTTRQLSLTAGNN
-223 DMDSLNGSD
+223 SDIESVNGSD
-232 IDSVNGK
+232 I
-239 DIEYQALYPLAEYKY
+239 EYKALYPLAEYKY
-254 NSFDDIKIKRKVV
+254 NSFDGINIKRKVV
-267 SPIVKN
+267 SPIVKE
-273 DKRLCSLPMHW
+273 DKRLCSMPMHW
-284 NHFELTNHSA
+284 NHFQITNESQ

-325 TLSQNPIAQQHQAVS
+325 TLSQNPIAQQHKAVK
-340 VNGESHGFTGVQLTS
+340 VNDESHSFTGVQLTS

-373 NNHLTESGKISVSVK
+373 ENRLTKSGKVSVSVK
-388 PTLYTSKAAEQ
+388 PTLYTSKVTQQ
-399 TEFALRTGRTNAEF
+399 TEFALKTGRTNTEF

-424 SALIVVQVELEP
+424 SALVVVQVELEP
-436 GESVDLRFTQVMAH
+436 GESVDLRFAQVMAH
-450 SKVMLNGWRSE
+450 SKVMLNGWHSD

-473 ALPMLE
+473 ALPMLQD
-479 EVLPELEAIEQKIVE
+479 VLPKLEVIEQKIIE

-555 YFYGSFSLLYL
+555 YFYGSFSVLYL

-573 VMKEFSNAILAED
+573 VIKEFSKAILAED

-658 TQDTSVVK
+658 TQDISVVK

-673 ESIDFLSNLIA
+673 ESIDFLSNLVA
-684 DGDDLP
+684 EGDDLP

-719 QAASELAKLMGEHD
+719 QAASELAQLMGEND
-733 LGAGYLTRSKKA
+733 LGSDYLTRSKKA
-745 FATVEQSLWDEKE
+745 LATVEQSLWDEKE

-778 QALENLG
+778 QNLETLG
-785 LVLTGDAIVD
+785 LTLTGDTIAD
-795 KNMLNDYL
+795 KNTLNAYL
-803 NQTDTSIN
+803 NETDTSIN
-811 IGKVAQRVSKKRLLS
+811 ISKVSQRVSKKRLLS

-836 YLDLVPDSDN
+836 YLELVPDSDN

-869 QRIQRALDYVYKHNF
+869 ERIQRALDYVYKHNF

-898 ADGSPHEAFQAQD
+898 VDGSPHEAFQAQD

-925 LAGKSQQAERL
+925 LAGKSQQAETL

-955 EGFNCSVSFDEEDLS
+955 EGFNCSVSFDEKDLS
-970 ESFKLSQSDAK
+970 ESFKLSQNDAK
-981 KWLTALKFQKCVLSD
+981 KWLTALKLQKCVLSD

-1051 IY
+1051 MY

>member
-16 NGGFKMNNKIPYTSY
+16 NGGFNMNNKIPYSSY
-31 SGNSKHLCK
+31 SGNSEHLCK

-59 ENTGMAVGGIG
+59 ENTGMAIGGIG

-92 DCSEQV
+92 DCSVQV

-107 VMDVPTIDTLQVIDE
+107 VMDVPTIETLQVLNE
-122 QDLGVH
+122 QELSVH
-128 LNFYPALFDGKKIDN
+128 LNFYPALFDGKKIDKEN
-143 TDMSNA
+143 ISNA
-149 INHIRS
+149 INLIRA
-155 ALKNGGFYQENK
+155 ALENGNFYKENK
-167 ANFTKWNIEF
+167 DKFIKWNVEF
-177 SNKTLLLIDSDSS
+177 SNKTKLLIESDSS
-190 SIICQLYVALDF
+190 SIDCQLYVALDF

-208 NDTVKLLSLTAGDNN
+208 NDTTRQLSLTVGDNS
-223 DMDSLNGSD
+223 DIESVNGSD
-232 IDSVNGK
+232 I
-239 DIEYQALYPLAEYKY
+239 EYKALYPLAEYKY
-254 NSFDDIKIKRKVV
+254 NSFDGINIKRKVV
-267 SPIVKN
+267 SPIVKE

-284 NHFELTNHSA
+284 NHFQITNESQ
-294 QTRVITLAQP
+294 QTRVITLAQS

-325 TLSQNPIAQQHQAVS
+325 TLSQNPIDQQHQAVN

-373 NNHLTESGKISVSVK
+373 ENRLMESGKLSVSVK
-388 PTLYTSKAAEQ
+388 PTLYTSKVTQQ
-399 TEFALRTGRTNAEF
+399 TEFALKTGRTNAEF
-413 QTGIYTGREAL
+413 QTGIYSGREAL
-424 SALIVVQVELEP
+424 SALVVVKVELEP
-436 GESVDLRFTQVMAH
+436 GESVDLRFAQVMAH
-450 SKVMLNGWRSE
+450 SKVMLNGWNSD
-461 KAYTQFYPQAKP
+461 KAYTRFYPQAKP

-479 EVLPELEAIEQKIVE
+479 DVLPKLEIIEQKIVE

-527 AESTVW
+527 SESTVW

-573 VMKEFSNAILAED
+573 VMKEFSKAILAED

-646 KYILMVYRHYQN
+646 KYILMVYRHYQK
-658 TQDTSVVK
+658 TQDISVVK

-684 DGDDLP
+684 EGDDLP

-745 FATVEQSLWDEKE
+745 LATVEQSLWDEKE

-778 QALENLG
+778 QALETLG
-785 LVLTGDAIVD
+785 LVLTGDAVAD

-836 YLDLVPDSDN
+836 YLELVPDSDN

-869 QRIQRALDYVYKHNF
+869 QRIQRALNYVYKHNF

-925 LAGKSQQAERL
+925 LAGRSQQAETL

-955 EGFNCSVSFDEEDLS
+955 EGFNCSVSFDEKDLS
-970 ESFKLSQSDAK
+970 KCFKLSQGDTK
-981 KWLTALKFQKCVLSD
+981 KWINALKLQNCVLSD
-996 GRVSPDLTKDSDK
+996 GRVNPSLTKVSDD
-1009 FVSMLQGEI
+1009 FVNIVQGEI
-1018 SAEQAMILHK
+1018 SAEQATVLHK
-1028 WLLSTGLKYTAGR
+1028 WLLSTSLKYTAGR

-1051 IY
+1051 LY

>member
-1 MSPFLKDINKKKKIF
+1 MLMSPFLKDINKKKKIF
-16 NGGFKMNNKIPYTSY
+16 NGGFNMNNKIPYSSY
-31 SGNSKHLCK
+31 SGNSEHLCK

-59 ENTGMAVGGIG
+59 ENTGMAIGGIG

-107 VMDVPTIDTLQVIDE
+107 VMDVPTIDALQVIDE
-122 QDLGVH
+122 QELSVH
-128 LNFYPALFDGKKIDN
+128 LNFYPALFDGKKIDKEN
-143 TDMSNA
+143 ISNA
-149 INHIRS
+149 INLIRA
-155 ALKNGGFYQENK
+155 ALENGNFYKENK
-167 ANFTKWNIEF
+167 DNFIKWNVEF
-177 SNKTLLLIDSDSS
+177 SNKTQLLIESDSS
-190 SIICQLYVALDF
+190 SIDCQLYVALDF

-208 NDTVKLLSLTAGDNN
+208 NDTTRQLSLTAGNN
-223 DMDSLNGSD
+223 SDIESVNGSD
-232 IDSVNGK
+232 I
-239 DIEYQALYPLAEYKY
+239 EYKALYPLAEYKY
-254 NSFDDIKIKRKVV
+254 NSFDGINIKRKVV
-267 SPIVKN
+267 SPIVKE
-273 DKRLCSLPMHW
+273 DKRLCSMPMHW
-284 NHFELTNHSA
+284 NHFQITNESQ

-325 TLSQNPIAQQHQAVS
+325 TLSQNPIAQQHKAVK
-340 VNGESHGFTGVQLTS
+340 VNDESHSFTGVQLTS

-373 NNHLTESGKISVSVK
+373 ENRLTKSGKVSVSVK
-388 PTLYTSKAAEQ
+388 PTLYTSKVTQQ
-399 TEFALRTGRTNAEF
+399 TEFALKTGRTNTEF

-424 SALIVVQVELEP
+424 SALVVVQVELEP
-436 GESVDLRFTQVMAH
+436 GESVDLRFAQVMAH
-450 SKVMLNGWRSE
+450 SKVMLNGWHSD

-473 ALPMLE
+473 ALPMLQD
-479 EVLPELEAIEQKIVE
+479 VLPKLEVIEQKIIE

-573 VMKEFSNAILAED
+573 VMKEFSKAILAED

-658 TQDTSVVK
+658 TQDISVVK

-673 ESIDFLSNLIA
+673 ESIDFLSNLVA
-684 DGDDLP
+684 EGDDLP

-719 QAASELAKLMGEHD
+719 QAASELAQLMGEND
-733 LGAGYLTRSKKA
+733 LGAGYLARSKKA
-745 FATVEQSLWDEKE
+745 LATVEQSLWDEKE

-778 QALENLG
+778 QNLETLG
-785 LVLTGDAIVD
+785 LTLTGEAIAD
-795 KNMLNDYL
+795 KNTLNAYL
-803 NQTDTSIN
+803 NETDTSIN
-811 IGKVAQRVSKKRLLS
+811 ISKVSQRVSKKRLLS

-836 YLDLVPDSDN
+836 YLELVPDSDN
-846 SFGDALLADSYLKLI
+846 SFGDAMLADSYLKLI

-869 QRIQRALDYVYKHNF
+869 ERIQRALDYVYKHNF

-898 ADGSPHEAFQAQD
+898 VDGSPHEAFQAQD

-925 LAGKSQQAERL
+925 LAGKSQQAETL

-955 EGFNCSVSFDEEDLS
+955 EGFNCSVSFDEKDLS
-970 ESFKLSQSDAK
+970 ESFKLSQNDAK
-981 KWLTALKFQKCVLSD
+981 KWLTALKLQKCVLSD

-1051 IY
+1051 MY

>member
-16 NGGFKMNNKIPYTSY
+16 NGGFNMNNKIPYSSY
-31 SGNSKHLCK
+31 SGNSEHLCK

-59 ENTGMAVGGIG
+59 ENTGMAIGGIG

-122 QDLGVH
+122 QELSVH
-128 LNFYPALFDGKKIDN
+128 LNFYPALFDGKKIDKEN
-143 TDMSNA
+143 ISNA
-149 INHIRS
+149 INLIRA
-155 ALKNGGFYQENK
+155 ALENGNFYKENK
-167 ANFTKWNIEF
+167 DNFIKWNVEF
-177 SNKTLLLIDSDSS
+177 SNKTQLLIESDSS
-190 SIICQLYVALDF
+190 SIDCQLYVALDF

-208 NDTVKLLSLTAGDNN
+208 NDTTRQLSLTAGNN
-223 DMDSLNGSD
+223 SDIESVNGSD
-232 IDSVNGK
+232 I
-239 DIEYQALYPLAEYKY
+239 EYKALYPLAEYKY
-254 NSFDDIKIKRKVV
+254 NSFDGINIKRKVV
-267 SPIVKN
+267 SPIVKE
-273 DKRLCSLPMHW
+273 DKRLCSMPMHW
-284 NHFELTNHSA
+284 NHFQITNESQ

-325 TLSQNPIAQQHQAVS
+325 TLSQNPIAQQHKAVK
-340 VNGESHGFTGVQLTS
+340 VNDESHSFTGVQLTS

-373 NNHLTESGKISVSVK
+373 ENRLTKSGKVSVSVK
-388 PTLYTSKAAEQ
+388 PTLYTSKVTQQ
-399 TEFALRTGRTNAEF
+399 TEFALKTGRTNTEF

-424 SALIVVQVELEP
+424 SALVVVQVELEP
-436 GESVDLRFTQVMAH
+436 GESVDLRFAQVMAH
-450 SKVMLNGWRSE
+450 SKVMLNGWHSD

-473 ALPMLE
+473 ALPMLQD
-479 EVLPELEAIEQKIVE
+479 VLPKLEVIEQKIIE

-573 VMKEFSNAILAED
+573 VMKEFSKAILAED

-658 TQDTSVVK
+658 TQDISVVK

-673 ESIDFLSNLIA
+673 ESIDFLSNLVA
-684 DGDDLP
+684 EGDDLP

-719 QAASELAKLMGEHD
+719 QAASELAQLMGEND
-733 LGAGYLTRSKKA
+733 LGAGYLARSKKA
-745 FATVEQSLWDEKE
+745 LATVEQSLWDEKE

-778 QALENLG
+778 QNLETLG
-785 LVLTGDAIVD
+785 LTLTGEAIAD
-795 KNMLNDYL
+795 KNTLNAYL
-803 NQTDTSIN
+803 NETDTSIN
-811 IGKVAQRVSKKRLLS
+811 ISKVSQRVSKKRLLS

-836 YLDLVPDSDN
+836 YLELVPDSDN
-846 SFGDALLADSYLKLI
+846 SFGDAMLADSYLKLI

-869 QRIQRALDYVYKHNF
+869 ERIQRALDYVYKHNF

-898 ADGSPHEAFQAQD
+898 VDGSPHEAFQAQD

-925 LAGKSQQAERL
+925 LAGKSQQAETL

-955 EGFNCSVSFDEEDLS
+955 EGFNCSVSFDEKDLS
-970 ESFKLSQSDAK
+970 ESFKLSQNDAK
-981 KWLTALKFQKCVLSD
+981 KWLTALKLQKCVLSD

-1051 IY
+1051 MY

>member
-1 MSPFLKDINKKKKIF
+1 MSPFLKDINKKEKIF
-16 NGGFKMNNKIPYTSY
+16 NGGFNMNNKIPYSSY
-31 SGNSKHLCK
+31 SGNSEHLCK

-59 ENTGMAVGGIG
+59 ENTGMAIGGIG

-92 DCSEQV
+92 DCSDQV
-98 INFNDFYAS
+98 VNFNDFYAS
-107 VMDVPTIDTLQVIDE
+107 VMDVPTIETLQVLNE
-122 QDLGVH
+122 QELSVH
-128 LNFYPALFDGKKIDN
+128 LNFYPALFDGKKIDKEN
-143 TDMSNA
+143 ISNA
-149 INHIRS
+149 INLIRA
-155 ALKNGGFYQENK
+155 ALENGNFYKENK
-167 ANFTKWNIEF
+167 DNFIKWNVEF
-177 SNKTLLLIDSDSS
+177 SNKTQLLIESDSS
-190 SIICQLYVALDF
+190 SIDCQLYVALDF

-208 NDTVKLLSLTAGDNN
+208 NDTTRQLSLTAGNN
-223 DMDSLNGSD
+223 SDIESVNGSD
-232 IDSVNGK
+232 I
-239 DIEYQALYPLAEYKY
+239 EYKALYPLAEYKY
-254 NSFDDIKIKRKVV
+254 NSFDGINIKRKVV
-267 SPIVKN
+267 SPIVKE

-284 NHFELTNHSA
+284 NHFQITNESQ

-325 TLSQNPIAQQHQAVS
+325 TLSQNPIAQQHQAVK
-340 VNGESHGFTGVQLTS
+340 VDGESHGFTGVQLTS
-355 QSPYQ
+355 HSPYQ

-373 NNHLTESGKISVSVK
+373 KNRLTESGKVSVSVK
-388 PTLYTSKAAEQ
+388 PTLYTSKVTQQ
-399 TEFALRTGRTNAEF
+399 TEFALKTGRTNAEF

-424 SALIVVQVELEP
+424 SALVVVQVELEP
-436 GESVDLRFTQVMAH
+436 GESVDLRFAQVMAH
-450 SKVMLNGWRSE
+450 SKVMLNGWNSD

-479 EVLPELEAIEQKIVE
+479 DVLPNLEVIEQKIVE

-573 VMKEFSNAILAED
+573 VMKEFSKAILAED

-646 KYILMVYRHYQN
+646 KYILMVYRHYQK
-658 TQDTSVVK
+658 TQDMSVVK

-719 QAASELAKLMGEHD
+719 QAASELAKLMGDHD

-745 FATVEQSLWDEKE
+745 LATVEQSLWDEKE

-778 QALENLG
+778 QALETLG
-785 LVLTGDAIVD
+785 LTLTGDAIAD

-846 SFGDALLADSYLKLI
+846 SFGDALLADSYLKLV

-911 VWIGVQ
+911 AWIGVQ

-925 LAGKSQQAERL
+925 LAGKSQQAETL

-955 EGFNCSVSFDEEDLS
+955 EGFNCSVSFDEKDLS

-981 KWLTALKFQKCVLSD
+981 KWINALKLQNCVLSD
-996 GRVSPDLTKDSDK
+996 GRVNPSLTKDNDK
-1009 FVSMLQGEI
+1009 FVNMVQGEI
-1018 SAEQAMILHK
+1018 SAEQATVLHK

-1051 IY
+1051 LY

>member
-16 NGGFKMNNKIPYTSY
+16 NGGFNMNNKIPYSSY
-31 SGNSKHLCK
+31 SGNSEHLCK

-59 ENTGMAVGGIG
+59 ENTGMAIGGIG

-87 PGIFV
+87 PGVFV

-98 INFNDFYAS
+98 VNFNDFYAS
-107 VMDVPTIDTLQVIDE
+107 VMDVPTIDTLQVFNE
-122 QDLGVH
+122 QELSVH
-128 LNFYPALFDGKKIDN
+128 LNFYPALFNGKKIDKEN
-143 TDMSNA
+143 MSNA
-149 INHIRS
+149 INLIRN
-155 ALKNGGFYQENK
+155 ALKNGNFYKENK
-167 ANFTKWNIEF
+167 ESFIKWNVEF
-177 SNKTLLLIDSDSS
+177 SDKTQLLIESDSS
-190 SIICQLYVALDF
+190 SIDCQLYVALDF

-208 NDTVKLLSLTAGDNN
+208 NDTTKQLSLTAGNN
-223 DMDSLNGSD
+223 GD
-232 IDSVNGK
+232 IESVNGI
-239 DIEYQALYPLAEYKY
+239 DIEYKALYPLAEYQY

-267 SPIVKN
+267 SPIVKE

-284 NHFELTNHSA
+284 NHFQITNESQ

-325 TLSQNPIAQQHQAVS
+325 TLSQNPIAQQHQAVKVDS
-340 VNGESHGFTGVQLTS
+340 ESHGFSGVQLTS

-360 SDIEGEVVFGVQA
+360 SDIEGEVVFGVQVE
-373 NNHLTESGKISVSVK
+373 NGLMESGKVSVSVK
-388 PTLYTSKAAEQ
+388 PTLYTSKVTQQ
-399 TEFALRTGRTNAEF
+399 TEFALKTGRTNAEF
-413 QTGIYTGREAL
+413 QTGIYSGREAL
-424 SALIVVQVELEP
+424 SALVVVQVELEP
-436 GESVDLRFTQVMAH
+436 SQSVDLRFAQVMAH
-450 SKVMLNGWRSE
+450 SKVMLNGWHSD

-479 EVLPELEAIEQKIVE
+479 DVLPKLESIEQQIVK
-494 QQTAFLEQAQS
+494 QQMAFLEQAQS
-505 KISQPES
+505 KISKPES

-573 VMKEFSNAILAED
+573 VMKEFSKAILAED

-658 TQDTSVVK
+658 TQDISVVK

-684 DGDDLP
+684 EGDDLP

-719 QAASELAKLMGEHD
+719 QAASELAQLMGEND
-733 LGAGYLTRSKKA
+733 LSSDYLTRSKKA
-745 FATVEQSLWDEKE
+745 LATVEQSLWDEKE

-778 QALENLG
+778 QALEILG
-785 LVLTGDAIVD
+785 LTLTGDTIAD
-795 KNMLNDYL
+795 KNTLNAYL
-803 NQTDTSIN
+803 NETDTSIN
-811 IGKVAQRVSKKRLLS
+811 ISKVSQRVSKKRLLS

-836 YLDLVPDSDN
+836 YLELVQDSDN

-925 LAGKSQQAERL
+925 LAGKSQQAETL

-981 KWLTALKFQKCVLSD
+981 KWLNALKLQKCVLSD
-996 GRVSPDLTKDSDK
+996 GRVNPDLTKDSDK

-1018 SAEQAMILHK
+1018 SAVQAKVLHK

-1051 IY
+1051 MY

>member
-16 NGGFKMNNKIPYTSY
+16 NGGFNMNNKIPYSSY
-31 SGNSKHLCK
+31 SGNSEHLCK

-107 VMDVPTIDTLQVIDE
+107 VMDVPTIEALQIVNE
-122 QDLGVH
+122 QELSVH
-128 LNFYPALFDGKKIDN
+128 LNFYPALFDGKKIDKEN
-143 TDMSNA
+143 ISNA
-149 INHIRS
+149 INLIRA
-155 ALKNGGFYQENK
+155 ALENGNFYKENK
-167 ANFTKWNIEF
+167 DNFIKWNVEF
-177 SNKTLLLIDSDSS
+177 SNKTQLLIESDSS
-190 SIICQLYVALDF
+190 SIDCQLYVALDF

-208 NDTVKLLSLTAGDNN
+208 NDTTRQLSLTAGNN
-223 DMDSLNGSD
+223 SDIESVNGSD
-232 IDSVNGK
+232 I
-239 DIEYQALYPLAEYKY
+239 EYKALYPLAEYKY
-254 NSFDDIKIKRKVV
+254 NSFDGINIKRKVV
-267 SPIVKN
+267 SPIVKE
-273 DKRLCSLPMHW
+273 DKRLCSMPMHW
-284 NHFELTNHSA
+284 NHFQITNESQ

-325 TLSQNPIAQQHQAVS
+325 TLSQNPIAQQHKAVK
-340 VNGESHGFTGVQLTS
+340 VNDESHSFTGVQLTS

-373 NNHLTESGKISVSVK
+373 ENRLTKSGKVSVSVK
-388 PTLYTSKAAEQ
+388 PTLYTSKVTQQ
-399 TEFALRTGRTNAEF
+399 TEFALKTGRTNTEF

-424 SALIVVQVELEP
+424 SALVVVQVELEP
-436 GESVDLRFTQVMAH
+436 GESVDLRFAQVMAH
-450 SKVMLNGWRSE
+450 SKVMLNGWHSD

-473 ALPMLE
+473 ALPMLQD
-479 EVLPELEAIEQKIVE
+479 VLPKLEVIEQKIIE

-573 VMKEFSNAILAED
+573 VMKEFSKAILAED

-658 TQDTSVVK
+658 TQDISVVK

-673 ESIDFLSNLIA
+673 ESIDFLSNLVA
-684 DGDDLP
+684 EGDDLP

-719 QAASELAKLMGEHD
+719 QAASELAQLMGEND
-733 LGAGYLTRSKKA
+733 LGSDYLTRSKKA
-745 FATVEQSLWDEKE
+745 LATVEQSLWDEKE

-778 QALENLG
+778 QNLETLG
-785 LVLTGDAIVD
+785 LTLTGDTIAD
-795 KNMLNDYL
+795 KNTLNAYL
-803 NQTDTSIN
+803 NETDTSIN
-811 IGKVAQRVSKKRLLS
+811 ISKVSQRVSKKRLLS

-836 YLDLVPDSDN
+836 YLELVPDSDN

-869 QRIQRALDYVYKHNF
+869 ERIQRALDYVYKHNF

-925 LAGKSQQAERL
+925 LAGKSQQAETL

-955 EGFNCSVSFDEEDLS
+955 EGFNCSVSFDEKDLS
-970 ESFKLSQSDAK
+970 ESFKLSQNDAK
-981 KWLTALKFQKCVLSD
+981 KWLTALKLQKCVLSD

-1051 IY
+1051 MY

>member
-1 MSPFLKDINKKKKIF
+1 MK
-16 NGGFKMNNKIPYTSY
+16 NKIPYTSY
-31 SGNSKHLCK
+31 SGDSEYLCK

-107 VMDVPTIDTLQVIDE
+107 VMDVPTIETLQALNE
-122 QDLGVH
+122 QELNVH
-128 LNFYPALFDGKKIDN
+128 LNFYPALFDGKKIDKEN
-143 TDMSNA
+143 ISNA
-149 INHIRS
+149 INLIRA
-155 ALKNGGFYQENK
+155 ALENGNFYKENK
-167 ANFTKWNIEF
+167 DNFIKWNIEF
-177 SNKTLLLIDSDSS
+177 SNKTQLLIESDSS
-190 SIICQLYVALDF
+190 SIDCQLYVALDF

-208 NDTVKLLSLTAGDNN
+208 NDTTKLLSLNVGNN
-223 DMDSLNGSD
+223 SDIESVNGSD
-232 IDSVNGK
+232 I
-239 DIEYQALYPLAEYKY
+239 EYKALYPLAEYQY
-254 NSFDDIKIKRKVV
+254 SSFDGINIKRKVV
-267 SPIVKN
+267 SPIVKE

-284 NHFELTNHSA
+284 NHFQLTNQSQ

-325 TLSQNPIAQQHQAVS
+325 TLSQNPIAQQHQAVN
-340 VNGESHGFTGVQLTS
+340 VNGESDSFTGVQLTS

-373 NNHLTESGKISVSVK
+373 ENHLTESGKVSVSVK
-388 PTLYTSKAAEQ
+388 PTLYTSKVTQQ
-399 TEFALRTGRTNAEF
+399 TEFALKTGRTNAEF

-424 SALIVVQVELEP
+424 SALVVVQVELDP
-436 GESVDLRFTQVMAH
+436 GESVDLRFVQVMAH
-450 SKVMLNGWRSE
+450 SKVMLNGWHSD

-479 EVLPELEAIEQKIVE
+479 DVLPKLEVIELQIVE
-494 QQTAFLEQAQS
+494 QQTAFLKQAQN

-573 VMKEFSNAILAED
+573 VMKEFSKAILAED

-658 TQDTSVVK
+658 TQDISVVK

-684 DGDDLP
+684 EGDDLP

-719 QAASELAKLMGEHD
+719 QAASELAKLMGEHA

-745 FATVEQSLWDEKE
+745 LATVEQSLWDEKE

-770 KHLTGEGY
+770 KHLTCEGY
-778 QALENLG
+778 QALESLG
-785 LVLTGDAIVD
+785 LTLTGDAIAD

-811 IGKVAQRVSKKRLLS
+811 IGKVSQRVSNKRLLS

-884 EINSPKLGV
+884 EVNSPTLGV

-981 KWLTALKFQKCVLSD
+981 KWLTALKLHKCVLSD
-996 GRVSPDLTKDSDK
+996 GRVSPRLTKDTDK
-1009 FVSMLQGEI
+1009 FVSMVQGDI
-1018 SAEQAMILHK
+1018 SAEKAMTLHK

-1051 IY
+1051 LY

>member
-1 MSPFLKDINKKKKIF
+1 
-16 NGGFKMNNKIPYTSY
+16 MNNKIPYSSY
-31 SGNSKHLCK
+31 SGNSEHLCK

-59 ENTGMAVGGIG
+59 ENTGMAIGGIG

-107 VMDVPTIDTLQVIDE
+107 VMDVPTIDALQVIDE
-122 QDLGVH
+122 QELSVH
-128 LNFYPALFDGKKIDN
+128 LNFYPALFDGKKIDKEN
-143 TDMSNA
+143 ISNA
-149 INHIRS
+149 INLIRA
-155 ALKNGGFYQENK
+155 ALENGNFYKENK
-167 ANFTKWNIEF
+167 DNFIKWNVEF
-177 SNKTLLLIDSDSS
+177 SNKTQLLIESDSS
-190 SIICQLYVALDF
+190 SIDCQLYVALDF

-208 NDTVKLLSLTAGDNN
+208 NDTTRQLSLTAGNN
-223 DMDSLNGSD
+223 SDIESVNGSD
-232 IDSVNGK
+232 I
-239 DIEYQALYPLAEYKY
+239 EYKALYPLAEYKY
-254 NSFDDIKIKRKVV
+254 NSFDGINIKRKVV
-267 SPIVKN
+267 SPIVKE
-273 DKRLCSLPMHW
+273 DKRLCSMPMHW
-284 NHFELTNHSA
+284 NHFQITNESQ

-325 TLSQNPIAQQHQAVS
+325 TLSQNPIAQQHKAVK
-340 VNGESHGFTGVQLTS
+340 VNDESHSFTGVQLTS

-373 NNHLTESGKISVSVK
+373 ENRLTKSGKVSVSVK
-388 PTLYTSKAAEQ
+388 PTLYTSKVTQQ
-399 TEFALRTGRTNAEF
+399 TEFALKTGRTNTEF

-424 SALIVVQVELEP
+424 SALVVVQVELEP
-436 GESVDLRFTQVMAH
+436 GESVDLRFAQVMAH
-450 SKVMLNGWRSE
+450 SKVMLNGWHSD

-479 EVLPELEAIEQKIVE
+479 DVLPKLEVIEQKIIE

-573 VMKEFSNAILAED
+573 VMKEFSKAILAED

-658 TQDTSVVK
+658 TQDISVVK

-673 ESIDFLSNLIA
+673 ESIDFLSNLVA
-684 DGDDLP
+684 EGDDLP

-719 QAASELAKLMGEHD
+719 QAASELAQLMGEND
-733 LGAGYLTRSKKA
+733 LGAGYLARSKKA
-745 FATVEQSLWDEKE
+745 LATVEQTLWDEKE

-778 QALENLG
+778 QNLETLG
-785 LVLTGDAIVD
+785 LTLTGEAIAD
-795 KNMLNDYL
+795 KNTLNAYL
-803 NQTDTSIN
+803 NETDTSIN
-811 IGKVAQRVSKKRLLS
+811 ISKVSQRVSKKRLLS

-836 YLDLVPDSDN
+836 YLELVPDSDN
-846 SFGDALLADSYLKLI
+846 SFGDAMLADSYLKLI

-869 QRIQRALDYVYKHNF
+869 ERIQRALDYVYKHNF

-898 ADGSPHEAFQAQD
+898 VDGSPHEAFQAQD

-917 FSVATALS
+917 FSVAIALS
-925 LAGKSQQAERL
+925 LAGKSQQAETL

-955 EGFNCSVSFDEEDLS
+955 EGFNCSVSFDEKDLS
-970 ESFKLSQSDAK
+970 ESFKLSQNDAK
-981 KWLTALKFQKCVLSD
+981 KWLTALKLQKCVLSD
-996 GRVSPDLTKDSDK
+996 GRVSPGLTKDSDK

-1051 IY
+1051 MY